1 MDEVPPRK
9 SSLSIDRAAF
19 LLLRVKKAFKKK
31 RQQRKD
37 KLTLQNVGE
46 PLGGA
51 RPISGGRTAEK
62 KARLSRSLTLPLFN
76 FPGAG
81 AFSKVQPPDNP
92 ICFKASSNNF
102 LYESKLATS
111 TTPISSS
118 PKILLTADDNTF
130 DYRRK
135 SSGGSSIFAAGSS
148 VVGPA
153 EPHIYEFDEK
163 RSSGDGSVVISI
175 TSPGMYPAI
184 PTSKSFGISSFN
196 FVNFNN
202 AANSGGSTTP
212 LFGNSLASTLAA
224 GGCGPGQGGKR
235 GSDVSVTGSGGS
247 GSGGS
252 AQMISNSTNSA
263 IYRLARIINQTTKT
277 STNCLQHTV
286 NDDSARRLSWERR
299 DKTNKPIPRSS
310 SIDSMVDAVWSEFP
324 PSVPGSARNSV
335 STQIPSNLNIFLGS
349 NRRESMLSP
358 SSNRRSKQQR
368 GISEISL
375 PELVTR
381 SLSNLEL
388 PSCRLPCP
396 NLIPRPAEVPT
407 TPEHK
412 STASSSCS
420 LSTLETQT
428 ATAGASVQSLPI
440 AIATGATSST
450 VSLTY
455 EDELSP
461 GGSGRRKTKHS
472 PLGSLLAAVTSPVL
486 SRISSASSP
495 NLSSNGSTLSSPS
508 GSRMEYLLPHQQ
520 HPPGAGVQGAGPI
533 PSQQKHQQQ
542 QQQQQSVLLPKH
554 ATARQH
560 SPKIVKKTRHLS
572 TSSADEPD
580 ACDRKAAV
588 GGGGGK
594 LPSSRHV
601 EAERNARNAQH
612 LLLRAN
618 RLTVSDNHNL
628 SNSGSG
634 NTAGAIITPPTTTNS
649 VDVLAV
655 HNAKSVSPL
664 PSYTQQQQQQ
674 QQQQQ
679 SAAAPPSYWKQ
690 KKLPTKKQHKQL
702 QAQLDK
708 LTQINIHLH
717 ALFSAVEHGHLEK
730 ARTILESTDVD
741 VNSLNSDGLTP
752 LDVAVLS
759 NNRSMTKMLLQQG
772 AIENAHSVHAAN
784 SNMGLHL
791 NNLLCDAEATVHELG
806 NFDGSQAG
814 GLAGSE
820 RTGTGTN
827 AGKTTFSN
835 IIGSSGPSVTSC
847 TGSEIDKQV
856 GLWERRVKGLRRMIL
871 GWEQTKPPD
880 VPNRIDID
888 VTGCSAV
895 SLRLYEPLEG
905 AITTKFKVQWSSRSD
920 FSNVVGERE
929 ISEWCS
935 FHGCMGAVCN
945 LNELIQGR
953 RYFFRACAGNVKGWG
968 PYKLSVPNCVVPSSW
983 RDVESRDNRFA
994 GKQRNLDELFN
1005 AVRLARPEDA
1015 SEIAL
1020 DGGQQQKRATKKKT
1034 TIKQLFSA
1042 ASKFQKN
1049 LKRGIYLACV
1059 LYHEDKLLLTN
1070 EDFVPVIEIDETF
1083 TSNLHTDFYWL
1094 MKVACTWDDVKL
1106 LRMDMERNASS
1117 AIHFRT
1123 KLLSAACQMQSALSI
1138 TDLGQLFYRPLR
1150 DVHGTVVLSC
1160 VNCIKSP
1167 KAVSV
1172 LNSRWIPLNKIHKK
1186 LALSTEES
1194 SINEILMNSI
1204 QEQINYHQVSNIRLS
1219 RGLYVGYLKMQSS
1232 VDVIQVVVPVKA
1244 PNVLPHCKIR
1254 DNPHVSAEEWELI
1267 KQHKPS
1273 TILEFRPK
1281 HQGPSEVQLHFLE
1294 MLTKAVHNLFQYM
1307 DIPVDV
1313 AVAHRL
1319 YDVEVIE
1326 LNADVSFLII
1336 CPPAESS
1343 CAVPGQKE
1351 SLLQRGDLFSM
1362 PIQAFEMIH
1371 LKTYQGSIIQ
1381 KYSRLSCI
1389 LELDTMLANHL
1400 HREAFSSS
1408 ELQKAK
1414 DRLAKLQ
1421 ELSGGLN
1428 TIWKGVRWLM
1438 DVIGY
1443 ARDRANMPELNMK
1456 QILDY
1461 KAAYFGKLPKH
1472 QHQQQGSDDQK
1483 KKGGSETQLLH
1494 PPGTAPNSF
1503 HKSSPGRG
1511 SWPGPAVENTL
1522 GHNGLLDAEHSK
1534 SEQLLKYNSARFL
1547 NVSQAG
1553 SRKNSADSNSVAT
1566 HSSYYSVT
1574 GVEPEKEFVVMPR
1587 LPPSRSEDT
1596 LNSSHLH
1603 HHLHHG
1609 HHHHHGGE
1617 GGKAIGPGGA
1627 MGGAG
1632 AGGGAGGGTGGGAG
1646 KKRPPT
1652 IYSSYSATS
1661 SPLLNVRSPF
1671 LVPMGPANA
1680 APSSPAGIL
1689 VAKVPPVAVEDI
1701 ENSKQQ
1707 PPVQQTAATSA
1718 AAGTGQQPS
1727 LTTGGAVPF
1736 KLLTKKSRDQALKA
1750 INFIEREQ
1758 QQEMEIFEETK
1769 PILTTTYLK
1778 PTLAALQ
1785 NEAKSSYQQ
1794 QPDSGA
1800 EQAPRE
1806 ATAQLPPV
1814 QPPEALTPAG
1824 SVAITVEPSVPPA
1837 TATDL
1842 EPESGASET
1851 PPGTDGAAAAP
1862 TGGAAVTN
1870 ATSIL
1875 QVYAAYE
1882 TGLPS
1887 GTSLKLR
1894 VTPKTS
1900 AREVIDLVV
1909 KQLNMAVVLKGREGP
1924 IYSSERLDNFCLVAV
1939 IGARERCLRDDFR
1952 PLQLQNP
1959 WRKGRLY
1966 VRQKHDLLAAIEHS
1980 NRDTADI

>member
-1 MDEVPPRK
+1 MENIRSANSETNVRHVLDCETFDSREPAVEPSFYRSTSERNNGLAADGCYFNAVFNDSSETFVDDEDTIGRAIATPTSGTTPATVSDPSTMVRLTVA
-9 SSLSIDRAAF
+9 SSL
-19 LLLRVKKAFKKK
+19 
-31 RQQRKD
+31 
-37 KLTLQNVGE
+37 
-46 PLGGA
+46 
-51 RPISGGRTAEK
+51 
-62 KARLSRSLTLPLFN
+62 
-76 FPGAG
+76 
-81 AFSKVQPPDNP
+81 
-92 ICFKASSNNF
+92 AS
-102 LYESKLATS
+102 
-111 TTPISSS
+111 
-118 PKILLTADDNTF
+118 
-130 DYRRK
+130 
-135 SSGGSSIFAAGSS
+135 
-148 VVGPA
+148 
-153 EPHIYEFDEK
+153 
-163 RSSGDGSVVISI
+163 DGSQPFRRSH
-175 TSPGMYPAI
+175 SMR
-184 PTSKSFGISSFN
+184 SSFN
-196 FVNFNN
+196 
-202 AANSGGSTTP
+202 SLRSLRTRLKQSTT
-212 LFGNSLASTLAA
+212 TTT
-224 GGCGPGQGGKR
+224 
-235 GSDVSVTGSGGS
+235 VSGAV
-247 GSGGS
+247 S
-252 AQMISNSTNSA
+252 AQSHARNVYCHLPTVGD
-263 IYRLARIINQTTKT
+263 LARSPAAAITKRT
-277 STNCLQHTV
+277 SSSRTV
-286 NDDSARRLSWERR
+286 NGSHFSRSTGEDMRSSLRHKLHKLKITYNELRRLQTKVLQEKHTLDESSELPETTILPENIPPKAAALLMEGFTRANVTQSSLKVHRR
-299 DKTNKPIPRSS
+299 PPEGNTTVTVTRSS
-310 SIDSMVDAVWSEFP
+310 SVRVQERPPPVRTPGQREQPAPSVKLTVVRRQQQQNQEVEP
-324 PSVPGSARNSV
+324 PSPDTPVLEVIGGKVYQPPTPVPSDDVEEVNRPADQQLPSLGQRHQQQQPTLTVTRTATIRKGSVWANNS
-335 STQIPSNLNIFLGS
+335 T
-349 NRRESMLSP
+349 
-358 SSNRRSKQQR
+358 K
-368 GISEISL
+368 ISL

-381 SLSNLEL
+381 SLSNIEL
-388 PSCRLPCP
+388 PSCRVPCP
-396 NLIPRPAEVPT
+396 SLIPRPGRTSPT
-407 TPEHK
+407 SPGRK
-412 STASSSCS
+412 STTSSSGS
-420 LSTLETQT
+420 LSTIETQT
-428 ATAGASVQSLPI
+428 VTASAQSLPI
-440 AIATGATSST
+440 TVAST

-455 EDELSP
+455 EDELSRSP
-461 GGSGRRKTKHS
+461 GGRKAKNS
-472 PLGSLLAAVTSPVL
+472 PLGSLLAAVASPVL

-495 NLSSNGSTLSSPS
+495 NLSSCSSSTS
-508 GSRMEYLLPHQQ
+508 GNRMEYLLPHQQ
-520 HPPGAGVQGAGPI
+520 HPPGAGAGSGAP
-533 PSQQKHQQQ
+533 QQ
-542 QQQQQSVLLPKH
+542 QQQQQSVILPKH
-554 ATARQH
+554 RQH
-560 SPKIVKKTRHLS
+560 SPKIIKKTRHLS
-572 TSSADEPD
+572 TSSVEEAAD
-580 ACDRKAAV
+580 ACELKGAKGRHP
-588 GGGGGK
+588 GGTG
-594 LPSSRHV
+594 ST

-612 LLLRAN
+612 LLLRSN

-628 SNSGSG
+628 SSSGGGGITTTG
-634 NTAGAIITPPTTTNS
+634 NATNS

-664 PSYTQQQQQQ
+664 PSYQQQQQQ
-674 QQQQQ
+674 PHTG
-679 SAAAPPSYWKQ
+679 AAVGPPPSYWKQ
-690 KKLPTKKQHKQL
+690 KKLPNKKQHKQL

-806 NFDGSQAG
+806 NFDGSQAAMTG
-814 GLAGSE
+814 NE
-820 RTGTGTN
+820 RTGPGA

-983 RDVESRDNRFA
+983 RDVENRDNRFA

-1186 LALSTEES
+1186 LALSTEDS

-1273 TILEFRPK
+1273 SILEFRPK
-1281 HQGPSEVQLHFLE
+1281 HQGPTEVQLHFLE
-1294 MLTKAVHNLFQYM
+1294 LLTKAVHNLFQYM
-1307 DIPVDV
+1307 DIPVEV

-1371 LKTYQGSIIQ
+1371 LKTYQSNIIQ

-1400 HREAFSSS
+1400 HREAFSTS

-1461 KAAYFGKLPKH
+1461 KSTYFGKLPK
-1472 QHQQQGSDDQK
+1472 GGDK

-1494 PPGTAPNSF
+1494 PPGTAPGTNSF

-1574 GVEPEKEFVVMPR
+1574 GVEPEKEFVGMPR

-1596 LNSSHLH
+1596 LNSSHH
-1603 HHLHHG
+1603 
-1609 HHHHHGGE
+1609 HHHHHGGGE
-1617 GGKAIGPGGA
+1617 GKMVGAGGA
-1627 MGGAG
+1627 SVAG
-1632 AGGGAGGGTGGGAG
+1632 AGG

-1671 LVPMGPANA
+1671 LVPM
-1680 APSSPAGIL
+1680 
-1689 VAKVPPVAVEDI
+1689 VPVTAQLPVEDV
-1701 ENSKQQ
+1701 ENSSKQQ
-1707 PPVQQTAATSA
+1707 
-1718 AAGTGQQPS
+1718 QQPS
-1727 LTTGGAVPF
+1727 NTASTGQTTLTTPTGAVPF
-1736 KLLTKKSRDQALKA
+1736 KLLAKKSRDQALKA

-1778 PTLAALQ
+1778 PTLTALQ
-1785 NEAKSSYQQ
+1785 NEAKTTYQPE
-1794 QPDSGA
+1794 PDSIPA
-1800 EQAPRE
+1800 STTSSATQEPLAPTS
-1806 ATAQLPPV
+1806 ASS
-1814 QPPEALTPAG
+1814 
-1824 SVAITVEPSVPPA
+1824 SVAITVEQSATSTSTTTTEQSEPAAGSTEPPA
-1837 TATDL
+1837 D
-1842 EPESGASET
+1842 G
-1851 PPGTDGAAAAP
+1851 GT
-1862 TGGAAVTN
+1862 T

-1894 VTPKTS
+1894 VTPRTS

-1924 IYSSERLDNFCLVAV
+1924 IYTPERLDNFCLVAV

>member
-1 MDEVPPRK
+1 MEDGKEWTPHNSRIVGASFNLANHEPATNERTEDG
-9 SSLSIDRAAF
+9 SF
-19 LLLRVKKAFKKK
+19 Y
-31 RQQRKD
+31 QRTSD
-37 KLTLQNVGE
+37 
-46 PLGGA
+46 
-51 RPISGGRTAEK
+51 
-62 KARLSRSLTLPLFN
+62 
-76 FPGAG
+76 
-81 AFSKVQPPDNP
+81 
-92 ICFKASSNNF
+92 SSN
-102 LYESKLATS
+102 TGI
-111 TTPISSS
+111 TTDGCYSN
-118 PKILLTADDNTF
+118 AVFND
-130 DYRRK
+130 
-135 SSGGSSIFAAGSS
+135 
-148 VVGPA
+148 
-153 EPHIYEFDEK
+153 
-163 RSSGDGSVVISI
+163 SGDTFEDEENTPLTKPPYIPLVTGIEHGHRLTVSGSCSDRFRR
-175 TSPGMYPAI
+175 SHSMR
-184 PTSKSFGISSFN
+184 SSFN
-196 FVNFNN
+196 SLRNLRTRLKQGPSPSTGSHGNVGICNKAKHSPTYHHHHLPTVGDLARPSVVVGNESTGNGRHFSRSSSDDMRRSLRNKLHKLKITYTELRRLQSKVLQEKRTPDTT
-202 AANSGGSTTP
+202 ASSLCDDDPSSGEG
-212 LFGNSLASTLAA
+212 SLASLPDHVPAKAA
-224 GGCGPGQGGKR
+224 ALLLEGFSRSGCMQSSLKVHRRPPPVPSAVECPKSLSTVHCTEAPLTVSRKQRIDNTGEPEGDTVTSCQESEAYPVSSKIENQR
-235 GSDVSVTGSGGS
+235 EQPLTVTRTATIRKGSVW
-247 GSGGS
+247 
-252 AQMISNSTNSA
+252 ANNS
-263 IYRLARIINQTTKT
+263 
-277 STNCLQHTV
+277 
-286 NDDSARRLSWERR
+286 
-299 DKTNKPIPRSS
+299 
-310 SIDSMVDAVWSEFP
+310 
-324 PSVPGSARNSV
+324 
-335 STQIPSNLNIFLGS
+335 
-349 NRRESMLSP
+349 
-358 SSNRRSKQQR
+358 SK
-368 GISEISL
+368 ISL
-375 PELVTR
+375 PDLVTR

-388 PSCRLPCP
+388 PSCRITCP
-396 NLIPRPAEVPT
+396 NIPRPGSRSNSPR
-407 TPEHK
+407 PK
-412 STASSSCS
+412 STASSTNS
-420 LSTLETQT
+420 LATIET
-428 ATAGASVQSLPI
+428 ATTATSALSLPTHGTSTSEYPSG
-440 AIATGATSST
+440 AISA

-455 EDELSP
+455 EDEIVP
-461 GGSGRRKTKHS
+461 AVGRKKGAIS
-472 PLGSLLAAVTSPVL
+472 ALLGSLPSVASALN
-486 SRISSASSP
+486 RISSASSP
-495 NLSSNGSTLSSPS
+495 NLSSSPS
-508 GSRMEYLLPHQQ
+508 SGVVTCRTGDRMEYLLPHQQ
-520 HPPGAGVQGAGPI
+520 HPPSAATSQPSVVVGSGANKLVSSSSPA
-533 PSQQKHQQQ
+533 K
-542 QQQQQSVLLPKH
+542 
-554 ATARQH
+554 RQL
-560 SPKIVKKTRHLS
+560 SPKILKKSRHLS
-572 TSSADEPD
+572 TSSSEEIDTAKSNSKSTT
-580 ACDRKAAV
+580 AITAAT
-588 GGGGGK
+588 
-594 LPSSRHV
+594 V
-601 EAERNARNAQH
+601 EAERNAKNAQH
-612 LLLRAN
+612 LVLLRSN

-628 SNSGSG
+628 SNSGG
-634 NTAGAIITPPTTTNS
+634 GGATTTS
-649 VDVLAV
+649 VDVLAG
-655 HNAKSVSPL
+655 HNAHSVSPL
-664 PSYTQQQQQQ
+664 PSVYHHHHPYHHHQHQQHQQQQQQ
-674 QQQQQ
+674 QHIN
-679 SAAAPPSYWKQ
+679 AVPPSYWKQ

-708 LTQINIHLH
+708 LTQINIHLQGMLD

-741 VNSLNSDGLTP
+741 VNSLNNDGLTP

-772 AIENAHSVHAAN
+772 AIENAHSLQAAN

-791 NNLLCDAEATVHELG
+791 NNLLCEAEATVHELG
-806 NFDGSQAG
+806 NFDSNQSG
-814 GLAGSE
+814 GGVTGNE
-820 RTGTGTN
+820 RTGGSGTN

-835 IIGSSGPSVTSC
+835 IIGSGGTSVTSC
-847 TGSEIDKQV
+847 TGNEIDKQV

-895 SLRLYEPLEG
+895 SLRMYEPLEG

-983 RDVESRDNRFA
+983 RDVEGRDNRFA
-994 GKQRNLDELFN
+994 GKQRHLDELFN

-1015 SEIAL
+1015 SEIAP
-1020 DGGQQQKRATKKKT
+1020 DGAGQQQKRATKKKT

-1186 LALSTEES
+1186 LTLSSEDS

-1204 QEQINYHQVSNIRLS
+1204 QEQINYHQVSNIRLP

-1254 DNPHVSAEEWELI
+1254 DNPHISAEEWELI

-1273 TILEFRPK
+1273 SILEFRPK
-1281 HQGPSEVQLHFLE
+1281 HQGPTEVQLHFLE
-1294 MLTKAVHNLFQYM
+1294 LLTKAVHNLFQYM
-1307 DIPVDV
+1307 DIPTEV
-1313 AVAHRL
+1313 AIAHRL
-1319 YDVEVIE
+1319 YDIEVIE
-1326 LNADVSFLII
+1326 LNGDVSFLII

-1371 LKTYQGSIIQ
+1371 LKTYQSSIIQ

-1428 TIWKGVRWLM
+1428 SIWKGVRWLM

-1461 KAAYFGKLPKH
+1461 KSTYFGKLPRM
-1472 QHQQQGSDDQK
+1472 GEK

-1494 PPGTAPNSF
+1494 PGPVGGGVNSF

-1511 SWPGPAVENTL
+1511 SWPGPAVESSL

-1534 SEQLLKYNSARFL
+1534 SEQLLKYTSARFL
-1547 NVSQAG
+1547 NVSQAN
-1553 SRKNSADSNSVAT
+1553 SRKNSADSNSGAT
-1566 HSSYYSVT
+1566 NSSYYSVM
-1574 GVEPEKEFVVMPR
+1574 GVEPEKEFVVPR

-1596 LNSSHLH
+1596 LNSSHC
-1603 HHLHHG
+1603 G
-1609 HHHHHGGE
+1609 TDGPGKMMVHGG
-1617 GGKAIGPGGA
+1617 GNV
-1627 MGGAG
+1627 GAG
-1632 AGGGAGGGTGGGAG
+1632 APGGG

-1671 LVPMGPANA
+1671 LVPMGP
-1680 APSSPAGIL
+1680 PAMTQ
-1689 VAKVPPVAVEDI
+1689 PPVAISKPLE
-1701 ENSKQQ
+1701 ENEENVTTK
-1707 PPVQQTAATSA
+1707 VQTPHGLGA
-1718 AAGTGQQPS
+1718 
-1727 LTTGGAVPF
+1727 TGGPATAPL
-1736 KLLTKKSRDQALKA
+1736 KLFAKKSRDQALKA

-1758 QQEMEIFEETK
+1758 QQEMENFEETK

-1785 NEAKSSYQQ
+1785 NEAKGYSPQTPLDVVIEPAAPVTTNTPPSATSAPSS
-1794 QPDSGA
+1794 
-1800 EQAPRE
+1800 
-1806 ATAQLPPV
+1806 T
-1814 QPPEALTPAG
+1814 ALTVNESPAKGGHSDTPG
-1824 SVAITVEPSVPPA
+1824 SAE
-1837 TATDL
+1837 TA
-1842 EPESGASET
+1842 AAAA
-1851 PPGTDGAAAAP
+1851 GAAAVAQSS
-1862 TGGAAVTN
+1862 TTTTSSTAQSQSTDETAVAAGIVAT

-1909 KQLNMAVVLKGREGP
+1909 KQLNMAVVLKGRDGP
-1924 IYSSERLDNFCLVAV
+1924 IYTPDRLDNFCLVAV

>member
-368 GISEISL
+368 GIS
-375 PELVTR
+375 
-381 SLSNLEL
+381 
-388 PSCRLPCP
+388 
-396 NLIPRPAEVPT
+396 
-407 TPEHK
+407 
-412 STASSSCS
+412 
-420 LSTLETQT
+420 
-428 ATAGASVQSLPI
+428 
-440 AIATGATSST
+440 
-450 VSLTY
+450 
-455 EDELSP
+455 
-461 GGSGRRKTKHS
+461 
-472 PLGSLLAAVTSPVL
+472 
-486 SRISSASSP
+486 
-495 NLSSNGSTLSSPS
+495 
-508 GSRMEYLLPHQQ
+508 
-520 HPPGAGVQGAGPI
+520 
-533 PSQQKHQQQ
+533 
-542 QQQQQSVLLPKH
+542 
-554 ATARQH
+554 
-560 SPKIVKKTRHLS
+560 
-572 TSSADEPD
+572 
-580 ACDRKAAV
+580 
-588 GGGGGK
+588 
-594 LPSSRHV
+594 
-601 EAERNARNAQH
+601 
-612 LLLRAN
+612 
-618 RLTVSDNHNL
+618 
-628 SNSGSG
+628 
-634 NTAGAIITPPTTTNS
+634 
-649 VDVLAV
+649 
-655 HNAKSVSPL
+655 
-664 PSYTQQQQQQ
+664 
-674 QQQQQ
+674 
-679 SAAAPPSYWKQ
+679 
-690 KKLPTKKQHKQL
+690 
-702 QAQLDK
+702 
-708 LTQINIHLH
+708 

-1313 AVAHRL
+1313 AIAHRL

-1472 QHQQQGSDDQK
+1472 QHQQQASDDQK

-1609 HHHHHGGE
+1609 HHHGGE
-1617 GGKAIGPGGA
+1617 GGKAIGPSGA

-1632 AGGGAGGGTGGGAG
+1632 GAGGGAG

-1680 APSSPAGIL
+1680 APSSPAGVL

-1800 EQAPRE
+1800 EQTPRE
-1806 ATAQLPPV
+1806 ATAQLSPV
-1814 QPPEALTPAG
+1814 QAPETLTPAG

-1842 EPESGASET
+1842 EPESGASEA

-1862 TGGAAVTN
+1862 TGGATVTN

>member
-1 MDEVPPRK
+1 M
-9 SSLSIDRAAF
+9 S
-19 LLLRVKKAFKKK
+19 
-31 RQQRKD
+31 
-37 KLTLQNVGE
+37 
-46 PLGGA
+46 
-51 RPISGGRTAEK
+51 
-62 KARLSRSLTLPLFN
+62 
-76 FPGAG
+76 
-81 AFSKVQPPDNP
+81 
-92 ICFKASSNNF
+92 
-102 LYESKLATS
+102 
-111 TTPISSS
+111 
-118 PKILLTADDNTF
+118 
-130 DYRRK
+130 
-135 SSGGSSIFAAGSS
+135 
-148 VVGPA
+148 
-153 EPHIYEFDEK
+153 H
-163 RSSGDGSVVISI
+163 
-175 TSPGMYPAI
+175 
-184 PTSKSFGISSFN
+184 
-196 FVNFNN
+196 
-202 AANSGGSTTP
+202 
-212 LFGNSLASTLAA
+212 
-224 GGCGPGQGGKR
+224 
-235 GSDVSVTGSGGS
+235 
-247 GSGGS
+247 
-252 AQMISNSTNSA
+252 
-263 IYRLARIINQTTKT
+263 
-277 STNCLQHTV
+277 
-286 NDDSARRLSWERR
+286 
-299 DKTNKPIPRSS
+299 
-310 SIDSMVDAVWSEFP
+310 
-324 PSVPGSARNSV
+324 
-335 STQIPSNLNIFLGS
+335 
-349 NRRESMLSP
+349 RREQ
-358 SSNRRSKQQR
+358 N
-368 GISEISL
+368 EISL

-396 NLIPRPAEVPT
+396 NLLPRPAEVPT

-420 LSTLETQT
+420 LSTIETQT
-428 ATAGASVQSLPI
+428 VTASVQSLPI
-440 AIATGATSST
+440 AIATTATSST

-455 EDELSP
+455 EDELSRSP
-461 GGSGRRKTKHS
+461 GRRQAKHS

-486 SRISSASSP
+486 SRISSSSSP
-495 NLSSNGSTLSSPS
+495 NLSSCTSGTSPS
-508 GSRMEYLLPHQQ
+508 TITAGSRMEYLLPHQQ
-520 HPPGAGVQGAGPI
+520 HPPGAGAD
-533 PSQQKHQQQ
+533 PSQQPA
-542 QQQQQSVLLPKH
+542 VILPKH

-572 TSSADEPD
+572 TSSVEESDGA
-580 ACDRKAAV
+580 
-588 GGGGGK
+588 K
-594 LPSSRHV
+594 LPPNRHV
-601 EAERNARNAQH
+601 GIAEAERNARNAQH
-612 LLLRAN
+612 LLLRSN

-628 SNSGSG
+628 SNSGANKGLGTPIIS
-634 NTAGAIITPPTTTNS
+634 NTGTTNS

-655 HNAKSVSPL
+655 HNAKSLSPL
-664 PSYTQQQQQQ
+664 PSHQHKEL
-674 QQQQQ
+674 QQ
-679 SAAAPPSYWKQ
+679 SVTAVTVAGAAAAPPPPSYWKQ

-741 VNSLNSDGLTP
+741 VNSLNSDGLSP

-772 AIENAHSVHAAN
+772 AVENAHSVHAAN

-814 GLAGSE
+814 MAGNE
-820 RTGTGTN
+820 RTGSGAGN

-983 RDVESRDNRFA
+983 RDVEGRDNRFA

-1020 DGGQQQKRATKKKT
+1020 DGGGQPQKRATKKKT

-1281 HQGPSEVQLHFLE
+1281 HQGPTEVQLQFLE

-1371 LKTYQGSIIQ
+1371 LKTYQSSIIQ

-1461 KAAYFGKLPKH
+1461 KTTYFGKLPK
-1472 QHQQQGSDDQK
+1472 QGSAGDK

-1494 PPGTAPNSF
+1494 PPGTAPGANSF

-1534 SEQLLKYNSARFL
+1534 SEQLLKYTSARFL

-1596 LNSSHLH
+1596 LNSSH
-1603 HHLHHG
+1603 
-1609 HHHHHGGE
+1609 HHHGGE
-1617 GGKAIGPGGA
+1617 GGKMIGPGGTT
-1627 MGGAG
+1627 GGAG
-1632 AGGGAGGGTGGGAG
+1632 VGGGS

-1671 LVPMGPANA
+1671 LVPMVPTTGSTGGNLAK
-1680 APSSPAGIL
+1680 
-1689 VAKVPPVAVEDI
+1689 KVPITVEDI
-1701 ENSKQQ
+1701 ENSGK
-1707 PPVQQTAATSA
+1707 PAVVQQSSETASP
-1718 AAGTGQQPS
+1718 GQQPS
-1727 LTTGGAVPF
+1727 LTTGGSVVAPVPF

-1785 NEAKSSYQQ
+1785 NEAKSYHQSDGTE
-1794 QPDSGA
+1794 PSI
-1800 EQAPRE
+1800 PRE
-1806 ATAQLPPV
+1806 AIPV
-1814 QPPEALTPAG
+1814 SAPEPLTPS
-1824 SVAITVEPSVPPA
+1824 SVAITVEQSVVPSSHIEPD
-1837 TATDL
+1837 TST
-1842 EPESGASET
+1842 PESSTTE
-1851 PPGTDGAAAAP
+1851 AAA
-1862 TGGAAVTN
+1862 TGANSVTATN

-1924 IYSSERLDNFCLVAV
+1924 IYTSERLDNFCLVAV

>member
-1 MDEVPPRK
+1 MIAIEGTSFGHSPH
-9 SSLSIDRAAF
+9 
-19 LLLRVKKAFKKK
+19 
-31 RQQRKD
+31 
-37 KLTLQNVGE
+37 LQDMVCGVGDACVQTAINYSCGE
-46 PLGGA
+46 PLD
-51 RPISGGRTAEK
+51 R
-62 KARLSRSLTLPLFN
+62 
-76 FPGAG
+76 
-81 AFSKVQPPDNP
+81 
-92 ICFKASSNNF
+92 
-102 LYESKLATS
+102 
-111 TTPISSS
+111 
-118 PKILLTADDNTF
+118 
-130 DYRRK
+130 
-135 SSGGSSIFAAGSS
+135 
-148 VVGPA
+148 
-153 EPHIYEFDEK
+153 
-163 RSSGDGSVVISI
+163 
-175 TSPGMYPAI
+175 M
-184 PTSKSFGISSFN
+184 
-196 FVNFNN
+196 
-202 AANSGGSTTP
+202 
-212 LFGNSLASTLAA
+212 
-224 GGCGPGQGGKR
+224 
-235 GSDVSVTGSGGS
+235 
-247 GSGGS
+247 
-252 AQMISNSTNSA
+252 
-263 IYRLARIINQTTKT
+263 
-277 STNCLQHTV
+277 
-286 NDDSARRLSWERR
+286 
-299 DKTNKPIPRSS
+299 
-310 SIDSMVDAVWSEFP
+310 
-324 PSVPGSARNSV
+324 
-335 STQIPSNLNIFLGS
+335 LG
-349 NRRESMLSP
+349 
-358 SSNRRSKQQR
+358 
-368 GISEISL
+368 
-375 PELVTR
+375 T
-381 SLSNLEL
+381 
-388 PSCRLPCP
+388 
-396 NLIPRPAEVPT
+396 
-407 TPEHK
+407 
-412 STASSSCS
+412 
-420 LSTLETQT
+420 
-428 ATAGASVQSLPI
+428 
-440 AIATGATSST
+440 
-450 VSLTY
+450 
-455 EDELSP
+455 
-461 GGSGRRKTKHS
+461 
-472 PLGSLLAAVTSPVL
+472 
-486 SRISSASSP
+486 
-495 NLSSNGSTLSSPS
+495 
-508 GSRMEYLLPHQQ
+508 
-520 HPPGAGVQGAGPI
+520 
-533 PSQQKHQQQ
+533 
-542 QQQQQSVLLPKH
+542 
-554 ATARQH
+554 
-560 SPKIVKKTRHLS
+560 
-572 TSSADEPD
+572 
-580 ACDRKAAV
+580 
-588 GGGGGK
+588 
-594 LPSSRHV
+594 
-601 EAERNARNAQH
+601 
-612 LLLRAN
+612 
-618 RLTVSDNHNL
+618 
-628 SNSGSG
+628 
-634 NTAGAIITPPTTTNS
+634 
-649 VDVLAV
+649 
-655 HNAKSVSPL
+655 
-664 PSYTQQQQQQ
+664 
-674 QQQQQ
+674 
-679 SAAAPPSYWKQ
+679 
-690 KKLPTKKQHKQL
+690 
-702 QAQLDK
+702 
-708 LTQINIHLH
+708 
-717 ALFSAVEHGHLEK
+717 LFSAVEHGHLEK

-814 GLAGSE
+814 GMAGNE
-820 RTGTGTN
+820 RTGSGPN

-983 RDVESRDNRFA
+983 RDVEGRDNRFA

-1138 TDLGQLFYRPLR
+1138 IDLGQLFYRPLR

-1219 RGLYVGYLKMQSS
+1219 KGLYVGYLKMQSS

-1254 DNPHVSAEEWELI
+1254 DNPHISAEEWELI

-1281 HQGPSEVQLHFLE
+1281 HQGPTEVQLHFLE

-1319 YDVEVIE
+1319 YDIEVIE

-1371 LKTYQGSIIQ
+1371 LKTYQSSIIQ

-1461 KAAYFGKLPKH
+1461 KTTYFGKLPK
-1472 QHQQQGSDDQK
+1472 QSSDDK
-1483 KKGGSETQLLH
+1483 KKGGSESQLLH

-1511 SWPGPAVENTL
+1511 SWPGPAIENTL

-1534 SEQLLKYNSARFL
+1534 SEQLLKYNSSRFL
-1547 NVSQAG
+1547 NVSQVG
-1553 SRKNSADSNSVAT
+1553 SRKNSADSNSGAT

-1574 GVEPEKEFVVMPR
+1574 GVEPQKEFVVIPR

-1596 LNSSHLH
+1596 LNSSH
-1603 HHLHHG
+1603 

-1617 GGKAIGPGGA
+1617 GGKMIGPGGVV
-1627 MGGAG
+1627 GAG
-1632 AGGGAGGGTGGGAG
+1632 VAGTGG

-1671 LVPMGPANA
+1671 LVPMVPTTTG
-1680 APSSPAGIL
+1680 SPAGNL
-1689 VAKVPPVAVEDI
+1689 VTKVPIAVEDI
-1701 ENSKQQ
+1701 ENSNKT
-1707 PPVQQTAATSA
+1707 VQQTNAP
-1718 AAGTGQQPS
+1718 GTGQQPS
-1727 LTTGGAVPF
+1727 LTTGGGVVAPVPF
-1736 KLLTKKSRDQALKA
+1736 KLLAKKSRDQALKA

-1785 NEAKSSYQQ
+1785 NEAKSYQQ
-1794 QPDSGA
+1794 TDVAEQSPRETVADPAPESLAPSSGA
-1800 EQAPRE
+1800 IAVEQ
-1806 ATAQLPPV
+1806 
-1814 QPPEALTPAG
+1814 
-1824 SVAITVEPSVPPA
+1824 SVPSSTGEQVSSTPDPS
-1837 TATDL
+1837 ATDAAAAAN
-1842 EPESGASET
+1842 SGAS
-1851 PPGTDGAAAAP
+1851 
-1862 TGGAAVTN
+1862 VTN

-1924 IYSSERLDNFCLVAV
+1924 IYTSERLDNFCLVAV

>member
-1 MDEVPPRK
+1 MHE
-9 SSLSIDRAAF
+9 
-19 LLLRVKKAFKKK
+19 
-31 RQQRKD
+31 
-37 KLTLQNVGE
+37 
-46 PLGGA
+46 
-51 RPISGGRTAEK
+51 
-62 KARLSRSLTLPLFN
+62 
-76 FPGAG
+76 GAG
-81 AFSKVQPPDNP
+81 
-92 ICFKASSNNF
+92 C
-102 LYESKLATS
+102 
-111 TTPISSS
+111 
-118 PKILLTADDNTF
+118 
-130 DYRRK
+130 
-135 SSGGSSIFAAGSS
+135 IF
-148 VVGPA
+148 
-153 EPHIYEFDEK
+153 
-163 RSSGDGSVVISI
+163 
-175 TSPGMYPAI
+175 
-184 PTSKSFGISSFN
+184 
-196 FVNFNN
+196 
-202 AANSGGSTTP
+202 
-212 LFGNSLASTLAA
+212 
-224 GGCGPGQGGKR
+224 
-235 GSDVSVTGSGGS
+235 
-247 GSGGS
+247 
-252 AQMISNSTNSA
+252 
-263 IYRLARIINQTTKT
+263 
-277 STNCLQHTV
+277 
-286 NDDSARRLSWERR
+286 
-299 DKTNKPIPRSS
+299 
-310 SIDSMVDAVWSEFP
+310 
-324 PSVPGSARNSV
+324 
-335 STQIPSNLNIFLGS
+335 
-349 NRRESMLSP
+349 
-358 SSNRRSKQQR
+358 
-368 GISEISL
+368 EISL

-388 PSCRLPCP
+388 PSCRVPCP
-396 NLIPRPAEVPT
+396 SIIPRPAEATSSPG
-407 TPEHK
+407 HK
-412 STASSSCS
+412 SAASSSCS
-420 LSTLETQT
+420 LSTIETQAVT
-428 ATAGASVQSLPI
+428 ASVQSLPI
-440 AIATGATSST
+440 TIATTTST

-455 EDELSP
+455 EDELSRSP
-461 GGSGRRKTKHS
+461 GRRKPKNS

-486 SRISSASSP
+486 NRISSASSP
-495 NLSSNGSTLSSPS
+495 NLSSCSSSAS

-520 HPPGAGVQGAGPI
+520 HPPGAGAGAG
-533 PSQQKHQQQ
+533 SATS
-542 QQQQQSVLLPKH
+542 QQSVILPKQH
-554 ATARQH
+554 RQH
-560 SPKIVKKTRHLS
+560 SPKIIKKTRHLS
-572 TSSADEPD
+572 TSSVEEPD
-580 ACDRKAAV
+580 SSDQK
-588 GGGGGK
+588 GGK
-594 LPSSRHV
+594 SRHAASNGNA

-612 LLLRAN
+612 LLLRSN

-628 SNSGSG
+628 SN
-634 NTAGAIITPPTTTNS
+634 T
-649 VDVLAV
+649 
-655 HNAKSVSPL
+655 
-664 PSYTQQQQQQ
+664 
-674 QQQQQ
+674 
-679 SAAAPPSYWKQ
+679 
-690 KKLPTKKQHKQL
+690 
-702 QAQLDK
+702 
-708 LTQINIHLH
+708 
-717 ALFSAVEHGHLEK
+717 LFSAVEHGHLEK

-772 AIENAHSVHAAN
+772 ALENAHSVHASN

-791 NNLLCDAEATVHELG
+791 NNLLCDAEATIHELG
-806 NFDGSQAG
+806 NFDGNQPGMTSND
-814 GLAGSE
+814 
-820 RTGTGTN
+820 RTGSGAN

-888 VTGCSAV
+888 VTGCNAV

-983 RDVESRDNRFA
+983 RDVEGRDNRFA

-1005 AVRLARPEDA
+1005 AVRLARPDDA

-1186 LALSTEES
+1186 LALSTEDS

-1254 DNPHVSAEEWELI
+1254 DNPHISAEEWELI

-1273 TILEFRPK
+1273 SILEFRPK
-1281 HQGPSEVQLHFLE
+1281 HQGPTEVQLHFLE

-1371 LKTYQGSIIQ
+1371 LKTYQSNIIQ

-1461 KAAYFGKLPKH
+1461 KTTYFGKLPKN
-1472 QHQQQGSDDQK
+1472 GNGDK
-1483 KKGGSETQLLH
+1483 KKGGSENQLLH
-1494 PPGTAPNSF
+1494 PPGTAPGANSF

-1547 NVSQAG
+1547 NVSQSG

-1574 GVEPEKEFVVMPR
+1574 GAEPEKEFAVMPR

-1596 LNSSHLH
+1596 LNSSH
-1603 HHLHHG
+1603 
-1609 HHHHHGGE
+1609 HHGGD
-1617 GGKAIGPGGA
+1617 GKLTSS
-1627 MGGAG
+1627 
-1632 AGGGAGGGTGGGAG
+1632 GTTGVGVGS

-1671 LVPMGPANA
+1671 LVPMVPTT
-1680 APSSPAGIL
+1680 SPGNV
-1689 VAKVPPVAVEDI
+1689 VAKVSLPVEDI
-1701 ENSKQQ
+1701 ENSNKQQ
-1707 PPVQQTAATSA
+1707 TPPGA
-1718 AAGTGQQPS
+1718 GQQAS
-1727 LTTGGAVPF
+1727 LTTGAGAVPF
-1736 KLLTKKSRDQALKA
+1736 KLMAKKSRDQALKA

-1785 NEAKSSYQQ
+1785 NEAKSYQQ
-1794 QPDSGA
+1794 TEVA
-1800 EQAPRE
+1800 EPRE
-1806 ATAQLPPV
+1806 AITVPAQEP
-1814 QPPEALTPAG
+1814 LTPS
-1824 SVAITVEPSVPPA
+1824 SVAITVEPTLPPTTGETEPSISESTTEVPA
-1837 TATDL
+1837 
-1842 EPESGASET
+1842 G
-1851 PPGTDGAAAAP
+1851 GTS
-1862 TGGAAVTN
+1862 TSVTN

-1924 IYSSERLDNFCLVAV
+1924 IYTPERLDNFCLVAV

>member
-1 MDEVPPRK
+1 MEDIRSVNSETSVRHVLACEGYGSGETKNTSYHPNATTGNGPTADGCYFNAVFNDSSETYADEQDSVSSVVTTGSDSGAVNNPSTTVRLTVPSSPAVSTDGSQHFRRSHSMRSSFNSLRSLRTK
-9 SSLSIDRAAF
+9 LKHKTVASATGGGNGARTAYCHLPTVGDLARSPPASITKRSGSRTSSSLHFTRSASDDMR
-19 LLLRVKKAFKKK
+19 
-31 RQQRKD
+31 
-37 KLTLQNVGE
+37 
-46 PLGGA
+46 
-51 RPISGGRTAEK
+51 
-62 KARLSRSLTLPLFN
+62 RSLRHKLHKLKITYNELRRLQT
-76 FPGAG
+76 
-81 AFSKVQPPDNP
+81 KVLQD
-92 ICFKASSNNF
+92 KR
-102 LYESKLATS
+102 
-111 TTPISSS
+111 
-118 PKILLTADDNTF
+118 TADDSSEAAECATLPENIPPKAAALLMEGFSRTNSVQSSLKVHRRPPEPNTVTLPTE
-130 DYRRK
+130 R
-135 SSGGSSIFAAGSS
+135 SS
-148 VVGPA
+148 VVHVKAASHTSCPVANATQRVETSPA
-153 EPHIYEFDEK
+153 TDQRTNLKVVRKQQKQEPEHSSTSLAVIGGKTPLREMEK
-163 RSSGDGSVVISI
+163 VTAEVEIPNRPVDQQSASAHGHPHHQQQLTVARTATIRKGSVW
-175 TSPGMYPAI
+175 A
-184 PTSKSFGISSFN
+184 
-196 FVNFNN
+196 NN
-202 AANSGGSTTP
+202 
-212 LFGNSLASTLAA
+212 
-224 GGCGPGQGGKR
+224 
-235 GSDVSVTGSGGS
+235 
-247 GSGGS
+247 
-252 AQMISNSTNSA
+252 
-263 IYRLARIINQTTKT
+263 TTK
-277 STNCLQHTV
+277 
-286 NDDSARRLSWERR
+286 
-299 DKTNKPIPRSS
+299 
-310 SIDSMVDAVWSEFP
+310 
-324 PSVPGSARNSV
+324 
-335 STQIPSNLNIFLGS
+335 
-349 NRRESMLSP
+349 
-358 SSNRRSKQQR
+358 
-368 GISEISL
+368 ISL

-388 PSCRLPCP
+388 PSCRVPCP
-396 NLIPRPAEVPT
+396 SIIPRPAEASTSPG
-407 TPEHK
+407 HK
-412 STASSSCS
+412 SAASSSCS
-420 LSTLETQT
+420 LSTIETQT
-428 ATAGASVQSLPI
+428 VTASVQSLPI
-440 AIATGATSST
+440 TIATTTST

-455 EDELSP
+455 EDELSRSP
-461 GGSGRRKTKHS
+461 GRRKPKNS
-472 PLGSLLAAVTSPVL
+472 PFGSLLAAVTSPVL
-486 SRISSASSP
+486 NRISSASSP
-495 NLSSNGSTLSSPS
+495 NLSSCSSSAS

-520 HPPGAGVQGAGPI
+520 HPPGAGAG
-533 PSQQKHQQQ
+533 SAAS
-542 QQQQQSVLLPKH
+542 QQSVILPKH
-554 ATARQH
+554 RQH
-560 SPKIVKKTRHLS
+560 SPKIIKKTRHLS
-572 TSSADEPD
+572 TSSVEETDAGEP
-580 ACDRKAAV
+580 KS
-588 GGGGGK
+588 GK
-594 LPSSRHV
+594 SRHAASNANA

-612 LLLRAN
+612 LLLRSN

-628 SNSGSG
+628 SNSGG
-634 NTAGAIITPPTTTNS
+634 NNGTTITTYSTTNS

-664 PSYTQQQQQQ
+664 PSYQQ

-679 SAAAPPSYWKQ
+679 SVAAPPSYWKQ

-772 AIENAHSVHAAN
+772 ALENAHSVHAAN

-791 NNLLCDAEATVHELG
+791 NNLLCDAEATIHELG
-806 NFDGSQAG
+806 NFDGNQPGMTSN
-814 GLAGSE
+814 E
-820 RTGTGTN
+820 RTGSGAN

-945 LNELIQGR
+945 LSELIQGR

-983 RDVESRDNRFA
+983 RDVEGRDNRFA

-1005 AVRLARPEDA
+1005 AVRLARPDDA

-1186 LALSTEES
+1186 LALSTEDS

-1254 DNPHVSAEEWELI
+1254 DNPHISAEEWELI

-1273 TILEFRPK
+1273 SILEFRPK
-1281 HQGPSEVQLHFLE
+1281 HQGPTEVQLHFLE

-1371 LKTYQGSIIQ
+1371 LKTYQSNIIQ

-1461 KAAYFGKLPKH
+1461 KTTYFGKLPKN
-1472 QHQQQGSDDQK
+1472 GDK
-1483 KKGGSETQLLH
+1483 KKGASESQLLH
-1494 PPGTAPNSF
+1494 PPGTAPGANSF

-1574 GVEPEKEFVVMPR
+1574 GVEPEKEFVVVPR

-1596 LNSSHLH
+1596 LNSSH
-1603 HHLHHG
+1603 
-1609 HHHHHGGE
+1609 HHGGE
-1617 GGKAIGPGGA
+1617 GKHASSGGTVG
-1627 MGGAG
+1627 MGAG
-1632 AGGGAGGGTGGGAG
+1632 S

-1671 LVPMGPANA
+1671 LVPMVPTT
-1680 APSSPAGIL
+1680 SPGNL
-1689 VAKVPPVAVEDI
+1689 VTKVSLPVEDI
-1701 ENSKQQ
+1701 ENSSKQ
-1707 PPVQQTAATSA
+1707 PTTTGAAQQA
-1718 AAGTGQQPS
+1718 S
-1727 LTTGGAVPF
+1727 LTTAAGAVPF
-1736 KLLTKKSRDQALKA
+1736 KLLAKKSRDQALKA

-1785 NEAKSSYQQ
+1785 NEAKSYQQ
-1794 QPDSGA
+1794 QDA
-1800 EQAPRE
+1800 TEPRE
-1806 ATAQLPPV
+1806 ATTVPA
-1814 QPPEALTPAG
+1814 PEPLTPN
-1824 SVAITVEPSVPPA
+1824 SVAITVEPTLPSS
-1837 TATDL
+1837 T
-1842 EPESGASET
+1842 GET
-1851 PPGTDGAAAAP
+1851 PEPSVSEPTTEGA
-1862 TGGAAVTN
+1862 TGGTSTTVSN

-1924 IYSSERLDNFCLVAV
+1924 IYTPERLDNFCLVAV

-1980 NRDTADI
+1980 NRDMADI

>member
-1 MDEVPPRK
+1 MCK
-9 SSLSIDRAAF
+9 IWQSFFAF
-19 LLLRVKKAFKKK
+19 EL
-31 RQQRKD
+31 
-37 KLTLQNVGE
+37 
-46 PLGGA
+46 
-51 RPISGGRTAEK
+51 
-62 KARLSRSLTLPLFN
+62 
-76 FPGAG
+76 
-81 AFSKVQPPDNP
+81 
-92 ICFKASSNNF
+92 
-102 LYESKLATS
+102 
-111 TTPISSS
+111 
-118 PKILLTADDNTF
+118 
-130 DYRRK
+130 
-135 SSGGSSIFAAGSS
+135 
-148 VVGPA
+148 
-153 EPHIYEFDEK
+153 
-163 RSSGDGSVVISI
+163 
-175 TSPGMYPAI
+175 
-184 PTSKSFGISSFN
+184 
-196 FVNFNN
+196 
-202 AANSGGSTTP
+202 
-212 LFGNSLASTLAA
+212 
-224 GGCGPGQGGKR
+224 
-235 GSDVSVTGSGGS
+235 
-247 GSGGS
+247 
-252 AQMISNSTNSA
+252 
-263 IYRLARIINQTTKT
+263 
-277 STNCLQHTV
+277 
-286 NDDSARRLSWERR
+286 
-299 DKTNKPIPRSS
+299 
-310 SIDSMVDAVWSEFP
+310 
-324 PSVPGSARNSV
+324 
-335 STQIPSNLNIFLGS
+335 
-349 NRRESMLSP
+349 
-358 SSNRRSKQQR
+358 
-368 GISEISL
+368 SL
-375 PELVTR
+375 PDLVTR

-388 PSCRLPCP
+388 PSCRITCP
-396 NLIPRPAEVPT
+396 STPRPGSRSNSPR
-407 TPEHK
+407 PK
-412 STASSSCS
+412 STASSTNS
-420 LSTLETQT
+420 LATIET
-428 ATAGASVQSLPI
+428 ATTATSALSLP
-440 AIATGATSST
+440 THGTLTSEYPSGATSA

-455 EDELSP
+455 EDEIVP
-461 GGSGRRKTKHS
+461 AVGRKKGAIS
-472 PLGSLLAAVTSPVL
+472 ALLGSLPSVASALN
-486 SRISSASSP
+486 RISSASSP
-495 NLSSNGSTLSSPS
+495 NLSSSSSS
-508 GSRMEYLLPHQQ
+508 GVVTSRTGDKMEYLLPHQQ
-520 HPPGAGVQGAGPI
+520 HPPSAATSQPSVVVGGAGTNKLVSSSSPA
-533 PSQQKHQQQ
+533 K
-542 QQQQQSVLLPKH
+542 
-554 ATARQH
+554 RQL
-560 SPKIVKKTRHLS
+560 SPKILKKSRHLS
-572 TSSADEPD
+572 TSSAEEIET
-580 ACDRKAAV
+580 AKSNSKSTTAITSGTA
-588 GGGGGK
+588 
-594 LPSSRHV
+594 
-601 EAERNARNAQH
+601 EAERNAKNAQH
-612 LLLRAN
+612 LVLLRSN

-628 SNSGSG
+628 SSSGG
-634 NTAGAIITPPTTTNS
+634 GTTT
-649 VDVLAV
+649 VDVLAS
-655 HNAKSVSPL
+655 HNAHSVSPL
-664 PSYTQQQQQQ
+664 PSVYHHHHPYHQHQHPQHQQHQHIN
-674 QQQQQ
+674 
-679 SAAAPPSYWKQ
+679 AVPPSYWKQ

-708 LTQINIHLH
+708 LTQINIHLQGMLD

-741 VNSLNSDGLTP
+741 VNSLNNDGLTP

-772 AIENAHSVHAAN
+772 AIENAHSLQAAN

-791 NNLLCDAEATVHELG
+791 NNLLCEAEATVHELG
-806 NFDGSQAG
+806 NFDSNQSSGGGAG
-814 GLAGSE
+814 NE
-820 RTGTGTN
+820 RTGGSGTN

-835 IIGSSGPSVTSC
+835 IIGSGGTSVTSC
-847 TGSEIDKQV
+847 TGNEIDKQV

-895 SLRLYEPLEG
+895 SLRMYEPLEG

-983 RDVESRDNRFA
+983 GDVEGRDNRFA
-994 GKQRNLDELFN
+994 GKQRHLDELFN

-1015 SEIAL
+1015 SEIAP
-1020 DGGQQQKRATKKKT
+1020 DGAGQQQKRATKKKT

-1186 LALSTEES
+1186 LTLSSEDS

-1204 QEQINYHQVSNIRLS
+1204 QEQINYHQVSNIRLP

-1254 DNPHVSAEEWELI
+1254 DNPHISAEEWELI

-1273 TILEFRPK
+1273 SILEFRPK
-1281 HQGPSEVQLHFLE
+1281 HQGPTEVQLHFLE
-1294 MLTKAVHNLFQYM
+1294 LLTKAVHNLFQYM
-1307 DIPVDV
+1307 DIPTEV
-1313 AVAHRL
+1313 AIAHRL
-1319 YDVEVIE
+1319 YDIEVIE
-1326 LNADVSFLII
+1326 LNGDVSFLII

-1371 LKTYQGSIIQ
+1371 LKTYQTSIIQ

-1428 TIWKGVRWLM
+1428 SIWKGVRWLM

-1461 KAAYFGKLPKH
+1461 KSTYFGKLPRM
-1472 QHQQQGSDDQK
+1472 GEK

-1494 PPGTAPNSF
+1494 PGPVGGGVNSF

-1511 SWPGPAVENTL
+1511 SWPGPAVESTL

-1534 SEQLLKYNSARFL
+1534 SEQLLKYTSARFL
-1547 NVSQAG
+1547 NVSQAN
-1553 SRKNSADSNSVAT
+1553 SRKNSADSNSGAT
-1566 HSSYYSVT
+1566 NSSYYSVM
-1574 GVEPEKEFVVMPR
+1574 GVEPEKEFVVPR

-1596 LNSSHLH
+1596 LNSSHC
-1603 HHLHHG
+1603 G
-1609 HHHHHGGE
+1609 TDGPGKTMVHGGN
-1617 GGKAIGPGGA
+1617 
-1627 MGGAG
+1627 
-1632 AGGGAGGGTGGGAG
+1632 AGGGGQGGG

-1671 LVPMGPANA
+1671 LVPMGPAT
-1680 APSSPAGIL
+1680 SQ
-1689 VAKVPPVAVEDI
+1689 PPVAISKPLE
-1701 ENSKQQ
+1701 ENEENVTSKA
-1707 PPVQQTAATSA
+1707 QTHVLGA
-1718 AAGTGQQPS
+1718 
-1727 LTTGGAVPF
+1727 TGGPGVPL
-1736 KLLTKKSRDQALKA
+1736 KLFAKKSRDQALKA

-1758 QQEMEIFEETK
+1758 QQEMENFEETK

-1785 NEAKSSYQQ
+1785 NEAKGYSPQTPLDVVIEPAAPVTGNTPPSITTATTLTLNESPTKVSS
-1794 QPDSGA
+1794 DTLSSGESA
-1800 EQAPRE
+1800 TTAAATVAQSSTTTTSSSS
-1806 ATAQLPPV
+1806 TAQSSADETAV
-1814 QPPEALTPAG
+1814 AAG
-1824 SVAITVEPSVPPA
+1824 IVAT
-1837 TATDL
+1837 
-1842 EPESGASET
+1842 
-1851 PPGTDGAAAAP
+1851 
-1862 TGGAAVTN
+1862 

-1909 KQLNMAVVLKGREGP
+1909 KQLNMAVVLKGRDGP
-1924 IYSSERLDNFCLVAV
+1924 IYTPDRLDNFCLVAV

>member
-1 MDEVPPRK
+1 M
-9 SSLSIDRAAF
+9 
-19 LLLRVKKAFKKK
+19 
-31 RQQRKD
+31 
-37 KLTLQNVGE
+37 
-46 PLGGA
+46 
-51 RPISGGRTAEK
+51 
-62 KARLSRSLTLPLFN
+62 
-76 FPGAG
+76 
-81 AFSKVQPPDNP
+81 
-92 ICFKASSNNF
+92 C
-102 LYESKLATS
+102 
-111 TTPISSS
+111 
-118 PKILLTADDNTF
+118 KI
-130 DYRRK
+130 
-135 SSGGSSIFAAGSS
+135 
-148 VVGPA
+148 
-153 EPHIYEFDEK
+153 
-163 RSSGDGSVVISI
+163 
-175 TSPGMYPAI
+175 
-184 PTSKSFGISSFN
+184 
-196 FVNFNN
+196 
-202 AANSGGSTTP
+202 
-212 LFGNSLASTLAA
+212 
-224 GGCGPGQGGKR
+224 
-235 GSDVSVTGSGGS
+235 
-247 GSGGS
+247 
-252 AQMISNSTNSA
+252 
-263 IYRLARIINQTTKT
+263 
-277 STNCLQHTV
+277 
-286 NDDSARRLSWERR
+286 
-299 DKTNKPIPRSS
+299 
-310 SIDSMVDAVWSEFP
+310 
-324 PSVPGSARNSV
+324 
-335 STQIPSNLNIFLGS
+335 
-349 NRRESMLSP
+349 
-358 SSNRRSKQQR
+358 RRSFFFF
-368 GISEISL
+368 EISL

-388 PSCRLPCP
+388 PSCRVPCP
-396 NLIPRPAEVPT
+396 SIIPRPADQPST
-407 TPEHK
+407 SSGHK
-412 STASSSCS
+412 SAASSSCS
-420 LSTLETQT
+420 LSTIETQT
-428 ATAGASVQSLPI
+428 GNTSVQSLPI
-440 AIATGATSST
+440 TIATTTST

-455 EDELSP
+455 EDELSRSP
-461 GGSGRRKTKHS
+461 GRRKPKNS

-486 SRISSASSP
+486 NRISSASSP
-495 NLSSNGSTLSSPS
+495 NLSSCSSSAS
-508 GSRMEYLLPHQQ
+508 GNRMEYLLPHQQ
-520 HPPGAGVQGAGPI
+520 HPPGAGAG
-533 PSQQKHQQQ
+533 SAAS
-542 QQQQQSVLLPKH
+542 QQSVILPKH
-554 ATARQH
+554 RQH
-560 SPKIVKKTRHLS
+560 SPKIIKKTRHLS
-572 TSSADEPD
+572 TSSVEETDTGDHP
-580 ACDRKAAV
+580 KS
-588 GGGGGK
+588 GK
-594 LPSSRHV
+594 SRHSANV
-601 EAERNARNAQH
+601 NAEAERNARNAQH
-612 LLLRAN
+612 LLLRSN

-628 SNSGSG
+628 SNSGG
-634 NTAGAIITPPTTTNS
+634 NNGTTITTYSTTNS

-664 PSYTQQQQQQ
+664 PSYQQQQQHQ
-674 QQQQQ
+674 HQQQQ
-679 SAAAPPSYWKQ
+679 SVAAPPSYWKQ

-772 AIENAHSVHAAN
+772 AVENAHSVHAAN

-791 NNLLCDAEATVHELG
+791 NNLLCDAEATIHELG
-806 NFDGSQAG
+806 NFDGNQPGMTSN
-814 GLAGSE
+814 E
-820 RTGTGTN
+820 RTGSGAN
-827 AGKTTFSN
+827 AGKTSFSN

-983 RDVESRDNRFA
+983 RDVEGRDNRFA

-1005 AVRLARPEDA
+1005 AVRLARPDDA

-1186 LALSTEES
+1186 LALSTEDS

-1254 DNPHVSAEEWELI
+1254 DNPHISAEEWELI

-1273 TILEFRPK
+1273 SILEFRPK
-1281 HQGPSEVQLHFLE
+1281 HQGPTEVQLHFLE

-1371 LKTYQGSIIQ
+1371 LKTYQSNIIQ

-1461 KAAYFGKLPKH
+1461 KTTYFGKLPKN
-1472 QHQQQGSDDQK
+1472 GNGDK
-1483 KKGGSETQLLH
+1483 KKGGSESQLLH
-1494 PPGTAPNSF
+1494 PPGTAPGTNSF

-1596 LNSSHLH
+1596 LNSSH
-1603 HHLHHG
+1603 
-1609 HHHHHGGE
+1609 HHGGDGKHAGS
-1617 GGKAIGPGGA
+1617 GGTSGV
-1627 MGGAG
+1627 GAG
-1632 AGGGAGGGTGGGAG
+1632 S

-1671 LVPMGPANA
+1671 LVPMVPTT
-1680 APSSPAGIL
+1680 SPGTL
-1689 VAKVPPVAVEDI
+1689 VTKVSVPVEDI
-1701 ENSKQQ
+1701 ENANKQQ
-1707 PPVQQTAATSA
+1707 TTIGA
-1718 AAGTGQQPS
+1718 GQQAS
-1727 LTTGGAVPF
+1727 LTTASGGVPF
-1736 KLLTKKSRDQALKA
+1736 KLLAKKSRDQALKA

-1785 NEAKSSYQQ
+1785 NEAKSYQQ
-1794 QPDSGA
+1794 QEVP
-1800 EQAPRE
+1800 ETRE
-1806 ATAQLPPV
+1806 AIAVPAQEP
-1814 QPPEALTPAG
+1814 LTPN
-1824 SVAITVEPSVPPA
+1824 SVAITVEQTSLPSTTSETTEPSV
-1837 TATDL
+1837 T
-1842 EPESGASET
+1842 EPTTEVAAGGSST
-1851 PPGTDGAAAAP
+1851 P
-1862 TGGAAVTN
+1862 VTN

-1924 IYSSERLDNFCLVAV
+1924 IYTPERLDNFCLVAV

-1980 NRDTADI
+1980 NRDMADI

>member
-1 MDEVPPRK
+1 MR
-9 SSLSIDRAAF
+9 
-19 LLLRVKKAFKKK
+19 
-31 RQQRKD
+31 
-37 KLTLQNVGE
+37 
-46 PLGGA
+46 
-51 RPISGGRTAEK
+51 
-62 KARLSRSLTLPLFN
+62 RSLRHKLHKLKITYNELRRLQTKVQRDKRTLDESSEGTDCGTLPENIPPKAAALLME
-76 FPGAG
+76 G
-81 AFSKVQPPDNP
+81 FS
-92 ICFKASSNNF
+92 
-102 LYESKLATS
+102 
-111 TTPISSS
+111 
-118 PKILLTADDNTF
+118 
-130 DYRRK
+130 R
-135 SSGGSSIFAAGSS
+135 
-148 VVGPA
+148 
-153 EPHIYEFDEK
+153 
-163 RSSGDGSVVISI
+163 
-175 TSPGMYPAI
+175 
-184 PTSKSFGISSFN
+184 
-196 FVNFNN
+196 
-202 AANSGGSTTP
+202 
-212 LFGNSLASTLAA
+212 
-224 GGCGPGQGGKR
+224 
-235 GSDVSVTGSGGS
+235 
-247 GSGGS
+247 
-252 AQMISNSTNSA
+252 
-263 IYRLARIINQTTKT
+263 
-277 STNCLQHTV
+277 
-286 NDDSARRLSWERR
+286 
-299 DKTNKPIPRSS
+299 TNK
-310 SIDSMVDAVWSEFP
+310 
-324 PSVPGSARNSV
+324 
-335 STQIPSNLNIFLGS
+335 
-349 NRRESMLSP
+349 
-358 SSNRRSKQQR
+358 
-368 GISEISL
+368 ISL

-388 PSCRLPCP
+388 PSCRVPCP
-396 NLIPRPAEVPT
+396 NIIPRPAEASTSPG
-407 TPEHK
+407 HK
-412 STASSSCS
+412 SAASSSCS
-420 LSTLETQT
+420 LSTIETQ
-428 ATAGASVQSLPI
+428 AGTASVQSLPI
-440 AIATGATSST
+440 TIATTTST

-455 EDELSP
+455 EDELSRSP
-461 GGSGRRKTKHS
+461 GRRKPKNS

-486 SRISSASSP
+486 NRISSASSP
-495 NLSSNGSTLSSPS
+495 NLSSCSSSAS

-520 HPPGAGVQGAGPI
+520 HPPGAGAG
-533 PSQQKHQQQ
+533 SASS
-542 QQQQQSVLLPKH
+542 QQSVILPKH
-554 ATARQH
+554 RQH
-560 SPKIVKKTRHLS
+560 SPKIIKKTRHLS
-572 TSSADEPD
+572 TSSVEETD
-580 ACDRKAAV
+580 
-588 GGGGGK
+588 GGDHQKSGK
-594 LPSSRHV
+594 SRHATSNGNA

-612 LLLRAN
+612 LLLRSN

-628 SNSGSG
+628 SNSGG
-634 NTAGAIITPPTTTNS
+634 NNGTTITTYSTTNS

-664 PSYTQQQQQQ
+664 PSYQQQQQQ
-674 QQQQQ
+674 QHQHQQQ
-679 SAAAPPSYWKQ
+679 SVAAPPSYWKQ

-772 AIENAHSVHAAN
+772 ALENAHSVHAAN

-791 NNLLCDAEATVHELG
+791 NNLLCDAEATIHELG
-806 NFDGSQAG
+806 NFDGNQPGMTST
-814 GLAGSE
+814 E
-820 RTGTGTN
+820 RTGSGAN

-983 RDVESRDNRFA
+983 RDVEGRDNRFA

-1005 AVRLARPEDA
+1005 AVRLARPDDA

-1186 LALSTEES
+1186 LALSTEDS

-1254 DNPHVSAEEWELI
+1254 DNPHISAEEWELI

-1273 TILEFRPK
+1273 SILEFRPK
-1281 HQGPSEVQLHFLE
+1281 HQGPTEVQLHFLE

-1371 LKTYQGSIIQ
+1371 LKTYQSNIIQ

-1461 KAAYFGKLPKH
+1461 KTTYFGKLPKN
-1472 QHQQQGSDDQK
+1472 GNGDK
-1483 KKGGSETQLLH
+1483 KKGGSESQLLH
-1494 PPGTAPNSF
+1494 PPGTAPGANSF

-1596 LNSSHLH
+1596 LNSSH
-1603 HHLHHG
+1603 
-1609 HHHHHGGE
+1609 HHGGDGKLTGS
-1617 GGKAIGPGGA
+1617 GGTTGV
-1627 MGGAG
+1627 GAG
-1632 AGGGAGGGTGGGAG
+1632 S

-1671 LVPMGPANA
+1671 LVPMVPTT
-1680 APSSPAGIL
+1680 SPGNL
-1689 VAKVPPVAVEDI
+1689 VTKVSLPVEDI
-1701 ENSKQQ
+1701 ENSNKQQ
-1707 PPVQQTAATSA
+1707 TP
-1718 AAGTGQQPS
+1718 TGQQPS
-1727 LTTGGAVPF
+1727 LTTGAGAVPF
-1736 KLLTKKSRDQALKA
+1736 KLLAKKSRDQALKA

-1785 NEAKSSYQQ
+1785 NEAKSYQQ
-1794 QPDSGA
+1794 PEA
-1800 EQAPRE
+1800 AMEPRE
-1806 ATAQLPPV
+1806 VITVPAQEP
-1814 QPPEALTPAG
+1814 LTPS
-1824 SVAITVEPSVPPA
+1824 SVAITVEQTVPS
-1837 TATDL
+1837 TTGET
-1842 EPESGASET
+1842 EPSISESTTEVA
-1851 PPGTDGAAAAP
+1851 
-1862 TGGAAVTN
+1862 TGGTSTNVTN

-1924 IYSSERLDNFCLVAV
+1924 IYTPERLDNFCLVAV

>member
-1 MDEVPPRK
+1 MENIRSANSETSVRHVLGCEGFDSQSEAKDTSFYQNTSARNGPTADGCYLNAVFNDSSESFVGDDEGDTVASFGTTGSDPTVGNNPSATIRLTVP
-9 SSLSIDRAAF
+9 
-19 LLLRVKKAFKKK
+19 
-31 RQQRKD
+31 
-37 KLTLQNVGE
+37 
-46 PLGGA
+46 
-51 RPISGGRTAEK
+51 
-62 KARLSRSLTLPLFN
+62 
-76 FPGAG
+76 
-81 AFSKVQPPDNP
+81 
-92 ICFKASSNNF
+92 
-102 LYESKLATS
+102 
-111 TTPISSS
+111 SS
-118 PKILLTADDNTF
+118 PMVSA
-130 DYRRK
+130 
-135 SSGGSSIFAAGSS
+135 
-148 VVGPA
+148 
-153 EPHIYEFDEK
+153 
-163 RSSGDGSVVISI
+163 DGSQPFRRSH
-175 TSPGMYPAI
+175 SMR
-184 PTSKSFGISSFN
+184 SSFN
-196 FVNFNN
+196 SLRSLRTKLKHSTNTSSTGGGTVVGAHGGRSVYCHLPTVGDLARSPSAGPGTTKRSASRNSSSSSSSSSLHFTRSTGDDMRRSLRNKLHKLKITYNELRRLQTKVLQDKR
-202 AANSGGSTTP
+202 AADDECSNGSECAVLPENIPPKAAALLMEGFTRTNSVQSSLKVHRRPPEANTAVGVIRASSVRAKDARPP
-212 LFGNSLASTLAA
+212 LPFAKADRPVESLATADQGTNLKVVRKQPKQEAERTSNLAVI
-224 GGCGPGQGGKR
+224 GGKPSQPVEPR
-235 GSDVSVTGSGGS
+235 KEQHKVMSEVEVANRPVDQQSASHGQHAQQQEPAPLTVTRTATIRKGSVW
-247 GSGGS
+247 
-252 AQMISNSTNSA
+252 ANN
-263 IYRLARIINQTTKT
+263 TTK
-277 STNCLQHTV
+277 
-286 NDDSARRLSWERR
+286 
-299 DKTNKPIPRSS
+299 
-310 SIDSMVDAVWSEFP
+310 
-324 PSVPGSARNSV
+324 
-335 STQIPSNLNIFLGS
+335 
-349 NRRESMLSP
+349 
-358 SSNRRSKQQR
+358 
-368 GISEISL
+368 ISL

-388 PSCRLPCP
+388 PSCRVPCP
-396 NLIPRPAEVPT
+396 SIVPRPSDASTSPN
-407 TPEHK
+407 HK
-412 STASSSCS
+412 SAASSSCS
-420 LSTLETQT
+420 LSTIETQT
-428 ATAGASVQSLPI
+428 VTASVQSLPI
-440 AIATGATSST
+440 TIATATTTST

-455 EDELSP
+455 EDELSRSP
-461 GGSGRRKTKHS
+461 GRRKPRNS

-495 NLSSNGSTLSSPS
+495 NLSSSCSSPSSAS

-520 HPPGAGVQGAGPI
+520 HPPGAGAGPAT
-533 PSQQKHQQQ
+533 SQQI
-542 QQQQQSVLLPKH
+542 LPKH
-554 ATARQH
+554 RQH
-560 SPKIVKKTRHLS
+560 SPKIIKKTRHLS
-572 TSSADEPD
+572 TSSVEEPD
-580 ACDRKAAV
+580 GCELK
-588 GGGGGK
+588 GGGK
-594 LPSSRHV
+594 SGRHTV
-601 EAERNARNAQH
+601 NNGNAEAE
-612 LLLRAN
+612 
-618 RLTVSDNHNL
+618 
-628 SNSGSG
+628 
-634 NTAGAIITPPTTTNS
+634 P
-649 VDVLAV
+649 
-655 HNAKSVSPL
+655 
-664 PSYTQQQQQQ
+664 
-674 QQQQQ
+674 
-679 SAAAPPSYWKQ
+679 
-690 KKLPTKKQHKQL
+690 
-702 QAQLDK
+702 
-708 LTQINIHLH
+708 
-717 ALFSAVEHGHLEK
+717 LFSAVEHGHLEK

-791 NNLLCDAEATVHELG
+791 NNLLGEAEATVHELG
-806 NFDGSQAG
+806 NFDGNQPG
-814 GLAGSE
+814 MTGND
-820 RTGTGTN
+820 RTGSGAN

-871 GWEQTKPPD
+871 GWDQTKPPD

-905 AITTKFKVQWSSRSD
+905 TITTKFKVQWSSRSD

-983 RDVESRDNRFA
+983 RDVEGRDNRFA

-1005 AVRLARPEDA
+1005 AVRLARPDDA

-1123 KLLSAACQMQSALSI
+1123 KLLSAACQMQSSLSI

-1172 LNSRWIPLNKIHKK
+1172 LNSRWIQLNKIHKK
-1186 LALSTEES
+1186 LALSTEDS

-1273 TILEFRPK
+1273 SILEFRPK
-1281 HQGPSEVQLHFLE
+1281 HQGPTEVQLHFLE
-1294 MLTKAVHNLFQYM
+1294 LLTKAVHNLFQYM

-1371 LKTYQGSIIQ
+1371 LKTYQSSIIQ

-1461 KAAYFGKLPKH
+1461 KTTYFGKLPKN
-1472 QHQQQGSDDQK
+1472 GGGDK
-1483 KKGGSETQLLH
+1483 KKGGSESQLLH
-1494 PPGTAPNSF
+1494 PPGTAPPGANSF

-1574 GVEPEKEFVVMPR
+1574 GVEPEKEFVVVPR

-1596 LNSSHLH
+1596 LNSSH
-1603 HHLHHG
+1603 HHG
-1609 HHHHHGGE
+1609 AD
-1617 GGKAIGPGGA
+1617 GKLPGGTA
-1627 MGGAG
+1627 GMGAG
-1632 AGGGAGGGTGGGAG
+1632 N

-1671 LVPMGPANA
+1671 LVPMVPTASPVSL
-1680 APSSPAGIL
+1680 AP
-1689 VAKVPPVAVEDI
+1689 KVTVPVEDI
-1701 ENSKQQ
+1701 ENSSKQQ
-1707 PPVQQTAATSA
+1707 VVGTGVGQQA
-1718 AAGTGQQPS
+1718 AAP
-1727 LTTGGAVPF
+1727 LAAVAVGGAVPF
-1736 KLLTKKSRDQALKA
+1736 KLLAKKSRDQALKA

-1785 NEAKSSYQQ
+1785 HEAKSYQQ
-1794 QPDSGA
+1794 PEVA
-1800 EQAPRE
+1800 EPRE
-1806 ATAQLPPV
+1806 GVTVPGQEAPHPPH
-1814 QPPEALTPAG
+1814 TPS
-1824 SVAITVEPSVPPA
+1824 SVAITVEQTLPVGPGEPDEPSAPEPNTE
-1837 TATDL
+1837 TAT
-1842 EPESGASET
+1842 G
-1851 PPGTDGAAAAP
+1851 GTVA
-1862 TGGAAVTN
+1862 N

-1924 IYSSERLDNFCLVAV
+1924 IYTPERLDSFCLVAV

-1966 VRQKHDLLAAIEHS
+1966 VRQKHELLAAIEHS

>member
-1 MDEVPPRK
+1 MDDVPPRK

-46 PLGGA
+46 PLGGP
-51 RPISGGRTAEK
+51 RPISGCRTVEK
-62 KARLSRSLTLPLFN
+62 KVRLSRSLTLPLFN

-81 AFSKVQPPDNP
+81 AFNKVQPPDNP

-102 LYESKLATS
+102 LYESKLGTS
-111 TTPISSS
+111 TTPVSSS

-175 TSPGMYPAI
+175 TSPGMYPPI

-212 LFGNSLASTLAA
+212 LYGNSLAGTLAA
-224 GGCGPGQGGKR
+224 AGCGPGQGGKR

-252 AQMISNSTNSA
+252 AQLISNSTNSA

-277 STNCLQHTV
+277 SSNCLQNTV

-324 PSVPGSARNSV
+324 PSAPGSARNSV

-368 GISEISL
+368 GIS
-375 PELVTR
+375 
-381 SLSNLEL
+381 
-388 PSCRLPCP
+388 
-396 NLIPRPAEVPT
+396 
-407 TPEHK
+407 
-412 STASSSCS
+412 
-420 LSTLETQT
+420 
-428 ATAGASVQSLPI
+428 
-440 AIATGATSST
+440 
-450 VSLTY
+450 
-455 EDELSP
+455 
-461 GGSGRRKTKHS
+461 
-472 PLGSLLAAVTSPVL
+472 
-486 SRISSASSP
+486 
-495 NLSSNGSTLSSPS
+495 
-508 GSRMEYLLPHQQ
+508 
-520 HPPGAGVQGAGPI
+520 
-533 PSQQKHQQQ
+533 
-542 QQQQQSVLLPKH
+542 
-554 ATARQH
+554 
-560 SPKIVKKTRHLS
+560 
-572 TSSADEPD
+572 
-580 ACDRKAAV
+580 
-588 GGGGGK
+588 
-594 LPSSRHV
+594 
-601 EAERNARNAQH
+601 
-612 LLLRAN
+612 
-618 RLTVSDNHNL
+618 
-628 SNSGSG
+628 
-634 NTAGAIITPPTTTNS
+634 
-649 VDVLAV
+649 
-655 HNAKSVSPL
+655 
-664 PSYTQQQQQQ
+664 
-674 QQQQQ
+674 
-679 SAAAPPSYWKQ
+679 
-690 KKLPTKKQHKQL
+690 
-702 QAQLDK
+702 
-708 LTQINIHLH
+708 

-772 AIENAHSVHAAN
+772 AVENAHSVHAAN

-791 NNLLCDAEATVHELG
+791 NNLLCDAEATIHELG
-806 NFDGSQAG
+806 NFDGNQPGMTSN
-814 GLAGSE
+814 E
-820 RTGTGTN
+820 RTGSGAN
-827 AGKTTFSN
+827 AGKTSFSN

-983 RDVESRDNRFA
+983 RDVEGRDNRFA

-1005 AVRLARPEDA
+1005 AVRLARPDDA

-1186 LALSTEES
+1186 LALSTEDS

-1254 DNPHVSAEEWELI
+1254 DNPHISAEEWELI

-1273 TILEFRPK
+1273 SILEFRPK
-1281 HQGPSEVQLHFLE
+1281 HQGPTEVQLHFLE

-1371 LKTYQGSIIQ
+1371 LKTYQSNIIQ

-1461 KAAYFGKLPKH
+1461 KTTYFGKLPKN
-1472 QHQQQGSDDQK
+1472 GNGDK
-1483 KKGGSETQLLH
+1483 KKGGSESQLLH
-1494 PPGTAPNSF
+1494 PPGTAPGTNSF

-1596 LNSSHLH
+1596 LNSSH
-1603 HHLHHG
+1603 
-1609 HHHHHGGE
+1609 HHGGDGKHAGS
-1617 GGKAIGPGGA
+1617 GGTSGV
-1627 MGGAG
+1627 GAG
-1632 AGGGAGGGTGGGAG
+1632 S

-1671 LVPMGPANA
+1671 LVPMVPTT
-1680 APSSPAGIL
+1680 SPGTL
-1689 VAKVPPVAVEDI
+1689 VTKVSVPVEDI
-1701 ENSKQQ
+1701 ENANKQQ
-1707 PPVQQTAATSA
+1707 TTIGA
-1718 AAGTGQQPS
+1718 GQQAS
-1727 LTTGGAVPF
+1727 LTTASGGVPF
-1736 KLLTKKSRDQALKA
+1736 KLLAKKSRDQALKA

-1785 NEAKSSYQQ
+1785 NEAKSYQQ
-1794 QPDSGA
+1794 QEVP
-1800 EQAPRE
+1800 ETRE
-1806 ATAQLPPV
+1806 AIAVPAQEP
-1814 QPPEALTPAG
+1814 LTPN
-1824 SVAITVEPSVPPA
+1824 SVAITVEQTSLPSTTSETTEPSV
-1837 TATDL
+1837 T
-1842 EPESGASET
+1842 EPTTEVAAGGSST
-1851 PPGTDGAAAAP
+1851 P
-1862 TGGAAVTN
+1862 VTN

-1924 IYSSERLDNFCLVAV
+1924 IYTPERLDNFCLVAV

-1980 NRDTADI
+1980 NRDMADI

>member
-1 MDEVPPRK
+1 
-9 SSLSIDRAAF
+9 
-19 LLLRVKKAFKKK
+19 
-31 RQQRKD
+31 
-37 KLTLQNVGE
+37 
-46 PLGGA
+46 
-51 RPISGGRTAEK
+51 
-62 KARLSRSLTLPLFN
+62 
-76 FPGAG
+76 
-81 AFSKVQPPDNP
+81 
-92 ICFKASSNNF
+92 
-102 LYESKLATS
+102 
-111 TTPISSS
+111 
-118 PKILLTADDNTF
+118 
-130 DYRRK
+130 
-135 SSGGSSIFAAGSS
+135 
-148 VVGPA
+148 
-153 EPHIYEFDEK
+153 
-163 RSSGDGSVVISI
+163 
-175 TSPGMYPAI
+175 MYPPI
-184 PTSKSFGISSFN
+184 PTSKSFGLSSFN

-202 AANSGGSTTP
+202 ATNAGTPSTASSGGAYFGYT
-212 LFGNSLASTLAA
+212 GNSCNLGSASS
-224 GGCGPGQGGKR
+224 GGAGGKR
-235 GSDVSVTGSGGS
+235 GSDVSGTSP
-247 GSGGS
+247 
-252 AQMISNSTNSA
+252 QLMSNSTNSA

-277 STNCLQHTV
+277 NSNCLQQTI

-324 PSVPGSARNSV
+324 SSAPGSARNSV
-335 STQIPSNLNIFLGS
+335 STQLPSNLNIFLGS
-349 NRRESMLSP
+349 TRRESMLSP
-358 SSNRRSKQQR
+358 SSNRRTKQQR
-368 GISEISL
+368 G
-375 PELVTR
+375 V
-381 SLSNLEL
+381 
-388 PSCRLPCP
+388 
-396 NLIPRPAEVPT
+396 
-407 TPEHK
+407 
-412 STASSSCS
+412 
-420 LSTLETQT
+420 
-428 ATAGASVQSLPI
+428 
-440 AIATGATSST
+440 
-450 VSLTY
+450 Y
-455 EDELSP
+455 
-461 GGSGRRKTKHS
+461 
-472 PLGSLLAAVTSPVL
+472 
-486 SRISSASSP
+486 
-495 NLSSNGSTLSSPS
+495 
-508 GSRMEYLLPHQQ
+508 
-520 HPPGAGVQGAGPI
+520 
-533 PSQQKHQQQ
+533 
-542 QQQQQSVLLPKH
+542 
-554 ATARQH
+554 
-560 SPKIVKKTRHLS
+560 
-572 TSSADEPD
+572 
-580 ACDRKAAV
+580 
-588 GGGGGK
+588 
-594 LPSSRHV
+594 
-601 EAERNARNAQH
+601 
-612 LLLRAN
+612 
-618 RLTVSDNHNL
+618 
-628 SNSGSG
+628 
-634 NTAGAIITPPTTTNS
+634 
-649 VDVLAV
+649 
-655 HNAKSVSPL
+655 
-664 PSYTQQQQQQ
+664 
-674 QQQQQ
+674 
-679 SAAAPPSYWKQ
+679 
-690 KKLPTKKQHKQL
+690 
-702 QAQLDK
+702 
-708 LTQINIHLH
+708 

-741 VNSLNSDGLTP
+741 VNSLNNDGLTP

-772 AIENAHSVHAAN
+772 AIENAHSLQAAN

-791 NNLLCDAEATVHELG
+791 NNLLCEAEATVHELG
-806 NFDGSQAG
+806 NFDSNQSSGGGAG
-814 GLAGSE
+814 NE
-820 RTGTGTN
+820 RTGGSGTN

-835 IIGSSGPSVTSC
+835 IIGSGGTSVTSC
-847 TGSEIDKQV
+847 TGNEIDKQV

-895 SLRLYEPLEG
+895 SLRMYEPLEG

-983 RDVESRDNRFA
+983 GDVEGRDNRFA
-994 GKQRNLDELFN
+994 GKQRHLDELFN

-1015 SEIAL
+1015 SEIAP
-1020 DGGQQQKRATKKKT
+1020 DGAGQQQKRATKKKT

-1186 LALSTEES
+1186 LTLSSEDS

-1204 QEQINYHQVSNIRLS
+1204 QEQINYHQVSNIRLP

-1254 DNPHVSAEEWELI
+1254 DNPHISAEEWELI

-1273 TILEFRPK
+1273 SILEFRPK
-1281 HQGPSEVQLHFLE
+1281 HQGPTEVQLHFLE
-1294 MLTKAVHNLFQYM
+1294 LLTKAVHNLFQYM
-1307 DIPVDV
+1307 DIPTEV
-1313 AVAHRL
+1313 AIAHRL
-1319 YDVEVIE
+1319 YDIEVIE
-1326 LNADVSFLII
+1326 LNGDVSFLII

-1371 LKTYQGSIIQ
+1371 LKTYQTSIIQ

-1428 TIWKGVRWLM
+1428 SIWKGVRWLM

-1461 KAAYFGKLPKH
+1461 KSTYFGKLPRM
-1472 QHQQQGSDDQK
+1472 GEK

-1494 PPGTAPNSF
+1494 PGPVGGGVNSF

-1511 SWPGPAVENTL
+1511 SWPGPAVESTL

-1534 SEQLLKYNSARFL
+1534 SEQLLKYTSARFL
-1547 NVSQAG
+1547 NVSQAN
-1553 SRKNSADSNSVAT
+1553 SRKNSADSNSGAT
-1566 HSSYYSVT
+1566 NSSYYSVM
-1574 GVEPEKEFVVMPR
+1574 GVEPEKEFVVPR

-1596 LNSSHLH
+1596 LNSSHC
-1603 HHLHHG
+1603 G
-1609 HHHHHGGE
+1609 TDGPGKTMVHGGN
-1617 GGKAIGPGGA
+1617 
-1627 MGGAG
+1627 
-1632 AGGGAGGGTGGGAG
+1632 AGGGGQGGG

-1671 LVPMGPANA
+1671 LVPMGPAT
-1680 APSSPAGIL
+1680 SQ
-1689 VAKVPPVAVEDI
+1689 PPVAISKPLE
-1701 ENSKQQ
+1701 ENEENVTSKA
-1707 PPVQQTAATSA
+1707 QTHVLGA
-1718 AAGTGQQPS
+1718 
-1727 LTTGGAVPF
+1727 TGGPGVPL
-1736 KLLTKKSRDQALKA
+1736 KLFAKKSRDQALKA

-1758 QQEMEIFEETK
+1758 QQEMENFEETK

-1785 NEAKSSYQQ
+1785 NEAKGYSPQTPLDVVIEPAAPVTGNTPPSITTATTLTLNESPTKVSS
-1794 QPDSGA
+1794 DTLSSGESA
-1800 EQAPRE
+1800 TTAAATVAQSSTTTTSSSS
-1806 ATAQLPPV
+1806 TAQSSADETAV
-1814 QPPEALTPAG
+1814 AAG
-1824 SVAITVEPSVPPA
+1824 IVAT
-1837 TATDL
+1837 
-1842 EPESGASET
+1842 
-1851 PPGTDGAAAAP
+1851 
-1862 TGGAAVTN
+1862 

-1909 KQLNMAVVLKGREGP
+1909 KQLNMAVVLKGRDGP
-1924 IYSSERLDNFCLVAV
+1924 IYTPDRLDNFCLVAV

>member
-1 MDEVPPRK
+1 MDKLRNANSESSVGHVFECTASRRSVFDSREKASFYRGTTERSGGLAADACYFNAVFNDSSETYDDQQQDSRIESVTPATRSIDSTDNSDSTTMVRVRVEPVVNNTADGGQHFRRSHSMRSSFNSLRSLRTKLKPGGNATGSTVSSCSARMAYAHLPTVGDLARSPSINNTSTTSSGSTNTSKRSKESFFRPSNDDVRRSLRHKLHKLKLTYQELRRLQTKVLQENRTPEVASTDNGAIPIRPDGVPLPENVPPKAAALLVEGFSRANATQG
-9 SSLSIDRAAF
+9 SLKVHRRPAESNVAVIGVVRPNPP
-19 LLLRVKKAFKKK
+19 R
-31 RQQRKD
+31 D
-37 KLTLQNVGE
+37 KE
-46 PLGGA
+46 HPA
-51 RPISGGRTAEK
+51 P
-62 KARLSRSLTLPLFN
+62 
-76 FPGAG
+76 
-81 AFSKVQPPDNP
+81 
-92 ICFKASSNNF
+92 
-102 LYESKLATS
+102 ESKLTVV
-111 TTPISSS
+111 
-118 PKILLTADDNTF
+118 
-130 DYRRK
+130 RK
-135 SSGGSSIFAAGSS
+135 QQPQEAAPRAAGIAVSGEQKVTVNIEGTDRS
-148 VVGPA
+148 VDQQAPA
-153 EPHIYEFDEK
+153 SEGAQPERQLAISRTATIRK
-163 RSSGDGSVVISI
+163 GSVW
-175 TSPGMYPAI
+175 
-184 PTSKSFGISSFN
+184 
-196 FVNFNN
+196 
-202 AANSGGSTTP
+202 ANSST
-212 LFGNSLASTLAA
+212 
-224 GGCGPGQGGKR
+224 K
-235 GSDVSVTGSGGS
+235 
-247 GSGGS
+247 
-252 AQMISNSTNSA
+252 
-263 IYRLARIINQTTKT
+263 
-277 STNCLQHTV
+277 
-286 NDDSARRLSWERR
+286 
-299 DKTNKPIPRSS
+299 
-310 SIDSMVDAVWSEFP
+310 
-324 PSVPGSARNSV
+324 
-335 STQIPSNLNIFLGS
+335 
-349 NRRESMLSP
+349 
-358 SSNRRSKQQR
+358 
-368 GISEISL
+368 ISL

-388 PSCRLPCP
+388 PSCRIPCP
-396 NLIPRPAEVPT
+396 TISRSGAEPPS
-407 TPEHK
+407 PERQ
-412 STASSSCS
+412 SGASSSCS
-420 LSTLETQT
+420 LSTIETQT
-428 ATAGASVQSLPI
+428 TATASVLSLPVTV
-440 AIATGATSST
+440 ATASAC
-450 VSLTY
+450 SLTY
-455 EDELSP
+455 EDEVCRSP
-461 GGSGRRKTKHS
+461 GRKTPKSS
-472 PLGSLLAAVTSPVL
+472 PFGSLLAAVTSPVL

-495 NLSSNGSTLSSPS
+495 NLSSSSSAAS

-520 HPPGAGVQGAGPI
+520 HPPGAGPGSAIAPQ
-533 PSQQKHQQQ
+533 
-542 QQQQQSVLLPKH
+542 
-554 ATARQH
+554 ARPQTH

-572 TSSADEPD
+572 TSSAEEGTVMAD
-580 ACDRKAAV
+580 ASGATLKGRVA
-588 GGGGGK
+588 
-594 LPSSRHV
+594 

-612 LLLRAN
+612 LLLRSN
-618 RLTVSDNHNL
+618 RLTVSDGRDL
-628 SNSGSG
+628 SSIASMAN
-634 NTAGAIITPPTTTNS
+634 TTTTTS

-664 PSYTQQQQQQ
+664 PGYQQQQH
-674 QQQQQ
+674 
-679 SAAAPPSYWKQ
+679 SVAAPPSYWKQ
-690 KKLPTKKQHKQL
+690 KKLPNKKQHKQL

-806 NFDGSQAG
+806 NFDGNQAAATG
-814 GLAGSE
+814 NDRPGS
-820 RTGTGTN
+820 GTN
-827 AGKTTFSN
+827 ASKTAFSN

-920 FSNVVGERE
+920 FSNVVGERD

-968 PYKLSVPNCVVPSSW
+968 PYKQSVPNCVVPSSW
-983 RDVESRDNRFA
+983 RDVEGRDNRFV

-1186 LALSTEES
+1186 LALSTEDS
-1194 SINEILMNSI
+1194 NINEILMNSI

-1254 DNPHVSAEEWELI
+1254 DNPHISAEEWELI

-1273 TILEFRPK
+1273 SILEFRPK
-1281 HQGPSEVQLHFLE
+1281 QQGPTEVQLHFLE

-1326 LNADVSFLII
+1326 LNPDVSFLII

-1456 QILDY
+1456 QILEY
-1461 KAAYFGKLPKH
+1461 KTTYFGKLPK
-1472 QHQQQGSDDQK
+1472 GGNGTDN

-1494 PPGTAPNSF
+1494 PPNAGVNSF

-1534 SEQLLKYNSARFL
+1534 SEQLLKYNSVRFL

-1574 GVEPEKEFVVMPR
+1574 GVEPEKEFVVVPR

-1596 LNSSHLH
+1596 LNSSHH
-1603 HHLHHG
+1603 HHSSDNG
-1609 HHHHHGGE
+1609 
-1617 GGKAIGPGGA
+1617 GGKMSTSGVGLP
-1627 MGGAG
+1627 
-1632 AGGGAGGGTGGGAG
+1632 GGGAGS

-1652 IYSSYSATS
+1652 IYSSFSATS

-1671 LVPMGPANA
+1671 LVPVVPAT
-1680 APSSPAGIL
+1680 APVTSTKI
-1689 VAKVPPVAVEDI
+1689 VPTVEDL
-1701 ENSKQQ
+1701 ENTNNQQ
-1707 PPVQQTAATSA
+1707 PGVASSQTVLVT
-1718 AAGTGQQPS
+1718 AGST
-1727 LTTGGAVPF
+1727 VPF
-1736 KLLTKKSRDQALKA
+1736 KLLAKKSRDQALKA

-1785 NEAKSSYQQ
+1785 NETKSYQSS
-1794 QPDSGA
+1794 DNA
-1800 EQAPRE
+1800 DHRETVAAPTSIPSLE
-1806 ATAQLPPV
+1806 PANHGSTAL
-1814 QPPEALTPAG
+1814 A
-1824 SVAITVEPSVPPA
+1824 VEKSLQA
-1837 TATDL
+1837 TATTDP
-1842 EPESGASET
+1842 EPSGSEPAT
-1851 PPGTDGAAAAP
+1851 EGAVGGGGTS
-1862 TGGAAVTN
+1862 T
-1870 ATSIL
+1870 TSIL

-1924 IYSSERLDNFCLVAV
+1924 IYTAERLDNFCLVAV

-1980 NRDTADI
+1980 NRETADI

>member
-1 MDEVPPRK
+1 MV
-9 SSLSIDRAAF
+9 
-19 LLLRVKKAFKKK
+19 
-31 RQQRKD
+31 QRRD
-37 KLTLQNVGE
+37 
-46 PLGGA
+46 
-51 RPISGGRTAEK
+51 
-62 KARLSRSLTLPLFN
+62 
-76 FPGAG
+76 
-81 AFSKVQPPDNP
+81 QP
-92 ICFKASSNNF
+92 
-102 LYESKLATS
+102 
-111 TTPISSS
+111 
-118 PKILLTADDNTF
+118 
-130 DYRRK
+130 
-135 SSGGSSIFAAGSS
+135 
-148 VVGPA
+148 
-153 EPHIYEFDEK
+153 
-163 RSSGDGSVVISI
+163 
-175 TSPGMYPAI
+175 
-184 PTSKSFGISSFN
+184 
-196 FVNFNN
+196 
-202 AANSGGSTTP
+202 
-212 LFGNSLASTLAA
+212 
-224 GGCGPGQGGKR
+224 
-235 GSDVSVTGSGGS
+235 S
-247 GSGGS
+247 GSGHEGVGS
-252 AQMISNSTNSA
+252 KNATVVYENETD
-263 IYRLARIINQTTKT
+263 RRKLAG
-277 STNCLQHTV
+277 SL
-286 NDDSARRLSWERR
+286 
-299 DKTNKPIPRSS
+299 
-310 SIDSMVDAVWSEFP
+310 
-324 PSVPGSARNSV
+324 PSV
-335 STQIPSNLNIFLGS
+335 
-349 NRRESMLSP
+349 
-358 SSNRRSKQQR
+358 
-368 GISEISL
+368 
-375 PELVTR
+375 
-381 SLSNLEL
+381 
-388 PSCRLPCP
+388 
-396 NLIPRPAEVPT
+396 
-407 TPEHK
+407 
-412 STASSSCS
+412 
-420 LSTLETQT
+420 
-428 ATAGASVQSLPI
+428 
-440 AIATGATSST
+440 TSSA
-450 VSLTY
+450 L
-455 EDELSP
+455 D
-461 GGSGRRKTKHS
+461 
-472 PLGSLLAAVTSPVL
+472 
-486 SRISSASSP
+486 RISSVSSP
-495 NLSSNGSTLSSPS
+495 NLSSVSSTS
-508 GSRMEYLLPHQQ
+508 GPRMEYLLPHQQ
-520 HPPGAGVQGAGPI
+520 HPPGAEHQE
-533 PSQQKHQQQ
+533 PSVH
-542 QQQQQSVLLPKH
+542 VPKRH
-554 ATARQH
+554 L
-560 SPKIVKKTRHLS
+560 SPKIGKKTRHLS
-572 TSSADEPD
+572 TSSVDEASD
-580 ACDRKAAV
+580 
-588 GGGGGK
+588 GGGHHHRKPTANHHNSNSANG
-594 LPSSRHV
+594 

-612 LLLRAN
+612 LLLLRSN

-628 SNSGSG
+628 SGTG
-634 NTAGAIITPPTTTNS
+634 GTTVTSS

-664 PSYTQQQQQQ
+664 PPYQSQQPPQ
-674 QQQQQ
+674 
-679 SAAAPPSYWKQ
+679 AATIAPPSYWKQ
-690 KKLPTKKQHKQL
+690 KKQPTKKQHKQL

-772 AIENAHSVHAAN
+772 AIENAHSVQAAN

-791 NNLLCDAEATVHELG
+791 NNLLCEAEATVHELG
-806 NFDGSQAG
+806 NFDTNQAG
-814 GLAGSE
+814 ATGNE
-820 RTGTGTN
+820 RTGSGTN
-827 AGKTTFSN
+827 AGKTSFSN

-847 TGSEIDKQV
+847 TGNEIDKQV

-983 RDVESRDNRFA
+983 RDVEGRDNRFA

-1020 DGGQQQKRATKKKT
+1020 DGTGQQQKRATKKKT

-1186 LALSTEES
+1186 LGLSTEDS

-1232 VDVIQVVVPVKA
+1232 VDVIQVVVPVKT

-1273 TILEFRPK
+1273 SILEFRPK
-1281 HQGPSEVQLHFLE
+1281 HQGPTEVQLHFLE

-1319 YDVEVIE
+1319 YDIEVIE
-1326 LNADVSFLII
+1326 LNNDVSFLII

-1351 SLLQRGDLFSM
+1351 SLLQRGDLLSM

-1461 KAAYFGKLPKH
+1461 KSTYFGKLPK
-1472 QHQQQGSDDQK
+1472 GGGDK
-1483 KKGGSETQLLH
+1483 KKGGSESQLLH
-1494 PPGTAPNSF
+1494 PPGNAGPNSF

-1522 GHNGLLDAEHSK
+1522 GHNGLLDAEYSK

-1553 SRKNSADSNSVAT
+1553 SRKNSADSGSGAT

-1574 GVEPEKEFVVMPR
+1574 GVEPEKEFAVVQR

-1596 LNSSHLH
+1596 LNSSSH
-1603 HHLHHG
+1603 HHLHH
-1609 HHHHHGGE
+1609 HHSSD
-1617 GGKAIGPGGA
+1617 GKPGGPGG
-1627 MGGAG
+1627 M
-1632 AGGGAGGGTGGGAG
+1632 GGAGGG
-1646 KKRPPT
+1646 KKNRPPT

-1671 LVPMGPANA
+1671 LVPMVPATTTTTPITTPIEDVENTNRQLPA
-1680 APSSPAGIL
+1680 SS
-1689 VAKVPPVAVEDI
+1689 
-1701 ENSKQQ
+1701 S
-1707 PPVQQTAATSA
+1707 TSA
-1718 AAGTGQQPS
+1718 PAHQPS
-1727 LTTGGAVPF
+1727 GPL
-1736 KLLTKKSRDQALKA
+1736 KLFAKKSRDQALKA

-1785 NEAKSSYQQ
+1785 NEAKSYQ
-1794 QPDSGA
+1794 P
-1800 EQAPRE
+1800 
-1806 ATAQLPPV
+1806 
-1814 QPPEALTPAG
+1814 
-1824 SVAITVEPSVPPA
+1824 VEPER
-1837 TATDL
+1837 
-1842 EPESGASET
+1842 EPVTIVTTSSDSPTSGASYAT
-1851 PPGTDGAAAAP
+1851 VPDQPPSEGAPAEA
-1862 TGGAAVTN
+1862 TGGAGGTTVST

-1924 IYSSERLDNFCLVAV
+1924 IYTPERLDNFCLVAV

-1980 NRDTADI
+1980 NRDSADI

>member
-1 MDEVPPRK
+1 MLGSSTVQTQDIALDSTGTTIYLQSLQAANKAKHFEISKTRPFCLSSSDLYKPLAWRNHGRNPASGSCSSVSEEQHQQMENIRSANSETSVRHVLDCEIFDSREPVVEPSFYK
-9 SSLSIDRAAF
+9 STSDRNGLAADGCYF
-19 LLLRVKKAFKKK
+19 NAVFNDSSETFVDDDDTINRSVAVSSTGTPASV
-31 RQQRKD
+31 RDPSTMVR
-37 KLTLQNVGE
+37 LTV
-46 PLGGA
+46 
-51 RPISGGRTAEK
+51 
-62 KARLSRSLTLPLFN
+62 
-76 FPGAG
+76 
-81 AFSKVQPPDNP
+81 
-92 ICFKASSNNF
+92 ASS
-102 LYESKLATS
+102 
-111 TTPISSS
+111 P
-118 PKILLTADDNTF
+118 
-130 DYRRK
+130 
-135 SSGGSSIFAAGSS
+135 AA
-148 VVGPA
+148 
-153 EPHIYEFDEK
+153 
-163 RSSGDGSVVISI
+163 DGSQPFRRSH
-175 TSPGMYPAI
+175 SMR
-184 PTSKSFGISSFN
+184 SSFN
-196 FVNFNN
+196 
-202 AANSGGSTTP
+202 SLRSLRTKLKQSTT
-212 LFGNSLASTLAA
+212 
-224 GGCGPGQGGKR
+224 
-235 GSDVSVTGSGGS
+235 TGSGVHGNALLQEKHTLDES
-247 GSGGS
+247 SEVP
-252 AQMISNSTNSA
+252 NSTILPENIPPKAAALLMEGFSRANVAQSSLKVHRRPAEASA
-263 IYRLARIINQTTKT
+263 TT
-277 STNCLQHTV
+277 TV
-286 NDDSARRLSWERR
+286 
-299 DKTNKPIPRSS
+299 TRSS
-310 SIDSMVDAVWSEFP
+310 SVRLQERPPFIAAPTQRDHPAAAPLAAKLTVVRKQHQNQEVNPP
-324 PSVPGSARNSV
+324 PSDTPLLEVIGGKVYKPSTTEPASGPPRIAQVEEANRPAEQQQLLSQGHRHQQQQSTLTVTRTATIRKGSVWANNS
-335 STQIPSNLNIFLGS
+335 T
-349 NRRESMLSP
+349 
-358 SSNRRSKQQR
+358 K
-368 GISEISL
+368 ISL

-381 SLSNLEL
+381 SLSNIEL
-388 PSCRLPCP
+388 PSCRVPCP
-396 NLIPRPAEVPT
+396 SIIPRPGRTSPT
-407 TPEHK
+407 SPARK
-412 STASSSCS
+412 SANSSSCS
-420 LSTLETQT
+420 LSTIETQT
-428 ATAGASVQSLPI
+428 VTASAQSLPI
-440 AIATGATSST
+440 TVAST

-455 EDELSP
+455 EDELSRSP
-461 GGSGRRKTKHS
+461 GRRKAKNS
-472 PLGSLLAAVTSPVL
+472 PLGSLLAAVASPVL

-495 NLSSNGSTLSSPS
+495 NLSNSTSSTSS
-508 GSRMEYLLPHQQ
+508 GTRMEYLLPHQQ
-520 HPPGAGVQGAGPI
+520 HPPGAAGAGSAA
-533 PSQQKHQQQ
+533 PSQQ
-542 QQQQQSVLLPKH
+542 SVILPKH
-554 ATARQH
+554 RQH
-560 SPKIVKKTRHLS
+560 SPKIIKKTRHLS
-572 TSSADEPD
+572 TSSVEEAADTCEL
-580 ACDRKAAV
+580 K
-588 GGGGGK
+588 G
-594 LPSSRHV
+594 RHTGTGST
-601 EAERNARNAQH
+601 EAEWNARNAQH
-612 LLLRAN
+612 LLLRSN

-628 SNSGSG
+628 SNTGGGSITTTG
-634 NTAGAIITPPTTTNS
+634 TATNS

-664 PSYTQQQQQQ
+664 PSYQQQQQQ
-674 QQQQQ
+674 T
-679 SAAAPPSYWKQ
+679 AGATVGPPPSYWKQ
-690 KKLPTKKQHKQL
+690 KKLPNKKQHKQL

-806 NFDGSQAG
+806 NFDGSQAAMTG
-814 GLAGSE
+814 NE
-820 RTGTGTN
+820 RTGSGAN
-827 AGKTTFSN
+827 AGKNTFSN

-929 ISEWCS
+929 INEWCS

-1186 LALSTEES
+1186 LALSTEDS

-1273 TILEFRPK
+1273 SILEFRPK
-1281 HQGPSEVQLHFLE
+1281 HQGPTEVQLHFLE

-1307 DIPVDV
+1307 DIPVEV

-1371 LKTYQGSIIQ
+1371 LKTYQSNIIQ

-1400 HREAFSSS
+1400 HREAFSTS

-1461 KAAYFGKLPKH
+1461 KSTYFGKLPK
-1472 QHQQQGSDDQK
+1472 GGDK
-1483 KKGGSETQLLH
+1483 KKGGSESQLLH
-1494 PPGTAPNSF
+1494 PPGGAPGTNSF

-1553 SRKNSADSNSVAT
+1553 SRKNSADSNSGGT

-1574 GVEPEKEFVVMPR
+1574 GVEPEKEFAVIPR

-1596 LNSSHLH
+1596 LNSSHH
-1603 HHLHHG
+1603 
-1609 HHHHHGGE
+1609 HHHHHGSSE
-1617 GGKAIGPGGA
+1617 GK
-1627 MGGAG
+1627 MDGAG
-1632 AGGGAGGGTGGGAG
+1632 SVSGSGAGG

-1671 LVPMGPANA
+1671 LVPMMPVTAQLPA
-1680 APSSPAGIL
+1680 
-1689 VAKVPPVAVEDI
+1689 EDV
-1701 ENSKQQ
+1701 ENSTTQQ
-1707 PPVQQTAATSA
+1707 ASNVPSA
-1718 AAGTGQQPS
+1718 GQPI
-1727 LTTGGAVPF
+1727 LTTPTGTVPF
-1736 KLLTKKSRDQALKA
+1736 KMLAKKSRDQALKA

-1778 PTLAALQ
+1778 PTLTALQ
-1785 NEAKSSYQQ
+1785 NETKTPYQPE
-1794 QPDSGA
+1794 PDSIPASTKSASTQESLVPGGA
-1800 EQAPRE
+1800 SSS
-1806 ATAQLPPV
+1806 T
-1814 QPPEALTPAG
+1814 
-1824 SVAITVEPSVPPA
+1824 AITVEQSVPL
-1837 TATDL
+1837 TATTTTTTIVQA
-1842 EPESGASET
+1842 EPAAGAESSQ
-1851 PPGTDGAAAAP
+1851 DGSA
-1862 TGGAAVTN
+1862 T

-1894 VTPKTS
+1894 VTPRTS

-1924 IYSSERLDNFCLVAV
+1924 IYTQERLDNFCLVAV

>member
-1 MDEVPPRK
+1 MDGLSGSSGSVNCSQFPSVSDKRTELSFYERNGIAADGCYSNAVFNDSSDTLGDDEDATAAGRDPAVFRSDPPR
-9 SSLSIDRAAF
+9 SPAD
-19 LLLRVKKAFKKK
+19 V
-31 RQQRKD
+31 QQRF
-37 KLTLQNVGE
+37 
-46 PLGGA
+46 
-51 RPISGGRTAEK
+51 R
-62 KARLSRSLTLPLFN
+62 RSH
-76 FPGAG
+76 
-81 AFSKVQPPDNP
+81 SM
-92 ICFKASSNNF
+92 
-102 LYESKLATS
+102 
-111 TTPISSS
+111 
-118 PKILLTADDNTF
+118 
-130 DYRRK
+130 R
-135 SSGGSSIFAAGSS
+135 
-148 VVGPA
+148 
-153 EPHIYEFDEK
+153 
-163 RSSGDGSVVISI
+163 
-175 TSPGMYPAI
+175 
-184 PTSKSFGISSFN
+184 SSFN
-196 FVNFNN
+196 
-202 AANSGGSTTP
+202 
-212 LFGNSLASTLAA
+212 SLRSFRTRLSKPAT
-224 GGCGPGQGGKR
+224 
-235 GSDVSVTGSGGS
+235 SGGS
-247 GSGGS
+247 GRAGPANYSHLPAVGD
-252 AQMISNSTNSA
+252 
-263 IYRLARIINQTTKT
+263 LAET
-277 STNCLQHTV
+277 SPAT
-286 NDDSARRLSWERR
+286 S
-299 DKTNKPIPRSS
+299 RSS
-310 SIDSMVDAVWSEFP
+310 SSKTGGSGILRNASFSRPNQDDVRRSLRHKLHKLKLTYTELRRLHAKVLQEKDEQHSESKEETGDARASHRELPDNVP
-324 PSVPGSARNSV
+324 PKAAALLMEGFCRTATVQGSLKVHRRPPTATATVTLTRSHSVQENEIRPGYVPGQQKLTVARQEQQPAVGLPPPVPTKPIVVGGAPNEQEKEEKEHHPFEQRPTASLIVARTATIRKGSVWANNS
-335 STQIPSNLNIFLGS
+335 T
-349 NRRESMLSP
+349 
-358 SSNRRSKQQR
+358 K
-368 GISEISL
+368 ISL
-375 PELVTR
+375 PDLVTR

-388 PSCRLPCP
+388 PSCRLTCPTIPCP
-396 NLIPRPAEVPT
+396 
-407 TPEHK
+407 
-412 STASSSCS
+412 SSGSSSPRQKSCTSSTNS
-420 LSTLETQT
+420 LATIETQT
-428 ATAGASVQSLPI
+428 GTTSAQSLPS
-440 AIATGATSST
+440 AVGGLSVHRPVST
-450 VSLTY
+450 CTLTTTNSASLAF
-455 EDELSP
+455 EDEAD
-461 GGSGRRKTKHS
+461 RRK
-472 PLGSLLAAVTSPVL
+472 LAGSLPSVTSAVL
-486 SRISSASSP
+486 DRVSSVSSP
-495 NLSSNGSTLSSPS
+495 NLSSA
-508 GSRMEYLLPHQQ
+508 RMEYLLPHQQ
-520 HPPGAGVQGAGPI
+520 HPPGAEHQD
-533 PSQQKHQQQ
+533 PS
-542 QQQQQSVLLPKH
+542 PKRH
-554 ATARQH
+554 L
-560 SPKIVKKTRHLS
+560 SPKIGKKTRHLS
-572 TSSADEPD
+572 TSSVDEASDTND
-580 ACDRKAAV
+580 AKARHGPGGVSNHHRKANHSNSAASNN
-588 GGGGGK
+588 G
-594 LPSSRHV
+594 

-612 LLLRAN
+612 LLLLRSN

-628 SNSGSG
+628 SGIGVTVSQP
-634 NTAGAIITPPTTTNS
+634 ANS

-655 HNAKSVSPL
+655 HNAKSVSPQ
-664 PSYTQQQQQQ
+664 PPATTI
-674 QQQQQ
+674 
-679 SAAAPPSYWKQ
+679 APPSYWKQ
-690 KKLPTKKQHKQL
+690 KKQPTKKQHKQL

-772 AIENAHSVHAAN
+772 AIENAHSVQAAN

-791 NNLLCDAEATVHELG
+791 NNLLCEAEATVHELG
-806 NFDGSQAG
+806 NFDTNQAG
-814 GLAGSE
+814 AAGNE
-820 RTGTGTN
+820 RTGSGTN
-827 AGKTTFSN
+827 AGKTSFSN
-835 IIGSSGPSVTSC
+835 IIGNSGPSVTSC
-847 TGSEIDKQV
+847 TGNEIDKQV

-929 ISEWCS
+929 ISEWCN

-983 RDVESRDNRFA
+983 RDVEGRENRFA

-1020 DGGQQQKRATKKKT
+1020 DGAGQQQKRATKKKT

-1049 LKRGIYLACV
+1049 LKRGIYLACI

-1186 LALSTEES
+1186 LGLSTEDS

-1273 TILEFRPK
+1273 SILEFRPK
-1281 HQGPSEVQLHFLE
+1281 HQGPTEVQLHFLE

-1313 AVAHRL
+1313 AIAHRL

-1326 LNADVSFLII
+1326 LNSDVSFLII

-1428 TIWKGVRWLM
+1428 SIWKGVRWLM

-1461 KAAYFGKLPKH
+1461 KSTYFGKLQKA
-1472 QHQQQGSDDQK
+1472 GSAGEK

-1494 PPGTAPNSF
+1494 PPGNAGPNSF

-1553 SRKNSADSNSVAT
+1553 SRKNSADSGSGAT

-1574 GVEPEKEFVVMPR
+1574 GVEPEKEFAVVQR

-1596 LNSSHLH
+1596 LNSSS
-1603 HHLHHG
+1603 
-1609 HHHHHGGE
+1609 HHHHHHHHHSSDA
-1617 GGKAIGPGGA
+1617 GGKGVPGG
-1627 MGGAG
+1627 M
-1632 AGGGAGGGTGGGAG
+1632 GGAGGGGG
-1646 KKRPPT
+1646 KKARPPT

-1671 LVPMGPANA
+1671 LVPMVPATTA
-1680 APSSPAGIL
+1680 TTPIATP
-1689 VAKVPPVAVEDI
+1689 VEDE
-1701 ENSKQQ
+1701 ENSNR
-1707 PPVQQTAATSA
+1707 PAPGSS
-1718 AAGTGQQPS
+1718 GQSSGP
-1727 LTTGGAVPF
+1727 LKMFA
-1736 KLLTKKSRDQALKA
+1736 KKSRDQALKA

-1785 NEAKSSYQQ
+1785 NEAKSYQAVETVAG
-1794 QPDSGA
+1794 PEREPVTIVTTTSDSS
-1800 EQAPRE
+1800 
-1806 ATAQLPPV
+1806 T
-1814 QPPEALTPAG
+1814 
-1824 SVAITVEPSVPPA
+1824 
-1837 TATDL
+1837 
-1842 EPESGASET
+1842 SGASYATVPDQPTE
-1851 PPGTDGAAAAP
+1851 GATQEA
-1862 TGGAAVTN
+1862 TGGTTVSN

-1924 IYSSERLDNFCLVAV
+1924 IYTPERLDNFCLVAV

-1980 NRDTADI
+1980 NRDSADI

>member
-1 MDEVPPRK
+1 MENIRSADSETSVRHVFGCEGFDSSEAIDASFHQNTSTRNGPTADGCYFNAVFNDSSETYVDEDEIV
-9 SSLSIDRAAF
+9 SSLGTTTGSDPSTVVNKPSSATVR
-19 LLLRVKKAFKKK
+19 
-31 RQQRKD
+31 
-37 KLTLQNVGE
+37 LTV
-46 PLGGA
+46 P
-51 RPISGGRTAEK
+51 
-62 KARLSRSLTLPLFN
+62 
-76 FPGAG
+76 
-81 AFSKVQPPDNP
+81 
-92 ICFKASSNNF
+92 
-102 LYESKLATS
+102 
-111 TTPISSS
+111 
-118 PKILLTADDNTF
+118 
-130 DYRRK
+130 
-135 SSGGSSIFAAGSS
+135 
-148 VVGPA
+148 
-153 EPHIYEFDEK
+153 
-163 RSSGDGSVVISI
+163 DGSQPFRRSH
-175 TSPGMYPAI
+175 SMR
-184 PTSKSFGISSFN
+184 SSFN
-196 FVNFNN
+196 SLRSLRTKLKPSTNT
-202 AANSGGSTTP
+202 SGSSGTIGGAHCHLPTVGDLARSPSAGSTAKQRSKPRTNASSSSSLHFTRSTSDDMRRSLRNKLHKLKITYNELRRLQTKVLQDKRTLDDDVPENIPPKAAALLMEGFSRTSSVQSSLKVHRRQPPAAAEANTSVTVTRASSVRVKAARPSPLVFANFDHRVESLVTADQGTNLKVIRKANQKQEAEEPTP
-212 LFGNSLASTLAA
+212 NLVVI
-224 GGCGPGQGGKR
+224 GGKASESLVEGPEKEPDKVTSEVEVSNR
-235 GSDVSVTGSGGS
+235 PVDRQSASHGQHQPLTVTRTATIRKGSVW
-247 GSGGS
+247 
-252 AQMISNSTNSA
+252 ANN
-263 IYRLARIINQTTKT
+263 TTK
-277 STNCLQHTV
+277 
-286 NDDSARRLSWERR
+286 
-299 DKTNKPIPRSS
+299 
-310 SIDSMVDAVWSEFP
+310 
-324 PSVPGSARNSV
+324 
-335 STQIPSNLNIFLGS
+335 
-349 NRRESMLSP
+349 
-358 SSNRRSKQQR
+358 
-368 GISEISL
+368 ISL

-388 PSCRLPCP
+388 PSCRVPCP
-396 NLIPRPAEVPT
+396 SIIPRPAEASPN
-407 TPEHK
+407 HK
-412 STASSSCS
+412 SAASSSCS
-420 LSTLETQT
+420 LSTIETQT
-428 ATAGASVQSLPI
+428 VTASVQSLPI
-440 AIATGATSST
+440 TIATTNPTTST

-455 EDELSP
+455 EDELSRSP
-461 GGSGRRKTKHS
+461 GRRKPRNS

-495 NLSSNGSTLSSPS
+495 NLSSSCSTSS

-520 HPPGAGVQGAGPI
+520 HPPGAGAG
-533 PSQQKHQQQ
+533 SATAQQQ
-542 QQQQQSVLLPKH
+542 QILPKH
-554 ATARQH
+554 RQH
-560 SPKIVKKTRHLS
+560 SPKIIKKTRHLS
-572 TSSADEPD
+572 TSSVEETD
-580 ACDRKAAV
+580 ACELR
-588 GGGGGK
+588 GSGGK
-594 LPSSRHV
+594 SSRHHTV
-601 EAERNARNAQH
+601 SQAHAEAERNARNAQH
-612 LLLRAN
+612 LLLRSN

-628 SNSGSG
+628 SNIGG
-634 NTAGAIITPPTTTNS
+634 NNGTAITTSTSTTNS

-664 PSYTQQQQQQ
+664 PAYQHQYQLQH
-674 QQQQQ
+674 QQ
-679 SAAAPPSYWKQ
+679 SGPPPPPPSYWKQ
-690 KKLPTKKQHKQL
+690 KKLPNKKQHKQM
-702 QAQLDK
+702 QAQLEK
-708 LTQINIHLH
+708 VNQINIHLH

-791 NNLLCDAEATVHELG
+791 NNLLGEAEATVHELG
-806 NFDGSQAG
+806 NFDGNQPG
-814 GLAGSE
+814 MVGSE
-820 RTGTGTN
+820 RTGSGAN

-871 GWEQTKPPD
+871 GWDQTKPPD

-983 RDVESRDNRFA
+983 RDVEGRDNRFA

-1005 AVRLARPEDA
+1005 AVRLARPDDA

-1123 KLLSAACQMQSALSI
+1123 KLLSAACQMQSSLSI

-1172 LNSRWIPLNKIHKK
+1172 LNSRWIQLNKIHKK
-1186 LALSTEES
+1186 LALSTEDS

-1273 TILEFRPK
+1273 SILEFRPK
-1281 HQGPSEVQLHFLE
+1281 NQGPTEVQLHFLE

-1371 LKTYQGSIIQ
+1371 LKTYQSSIIQ

-1461 KAAYFGKLPKH
+1461 KTTYFGKLPK
-1472 QHQQQGSDDQK
+1472 GGNGDK
-1483 KKGGSETQLLH
+1483 KKGGSESQLLH
-1494 PPGTAPNSF
+1494 PPGTAPPGANSF

-1596 LNSSHLH
+1596 LNSSS
-1603 HHLHHG
+1603 
-1609 HHHHHGGE
+1609 HHHGGE
-1617 GGKAIGPGGA
+1617 AKHPGGTVG
-1627 MGGAG
+1627 MGVGS
-1632 AGGGAGGGTGGGAG
+1632 

-1671 LVPMGPANA
+1671 LVPMVPT
-1680 APSSPAGIL
+1680 SSPVNLATKIT
-1689 VAKVPPVAVEDI
+1689 VPVEDI
-1701 ENSKQQ
+1701 ENSNKQM
-1707 PPVQQTAATSA
+1707 ASM
-1718 AAGTGQQPS
+1718 GGQQSAP
-1727 LTTGGAVPF
+1727 LTTVAGVTVPF
-1736 KLLTKKSRDQALKA
+1736 KLMAKKSRDQALKA

-1785 NEAKSSYQQ
+1785 NEAKSYQKPEVVESREPVTVPGQ
-1794 QPDSGA
+1794 
-1800 EQAPRE
+1800 EAP
-1806 ATAQLPPV
+1806 PP
-1814 QPPEALTPAG
+1814 TPS
-1824 SVAITVEPSVPPA
+1824 SVAIQVEQTLPVSSSTT
-1837 TATDL
+1837 TAS
-1842 EPESGASET
+1842 EPEPSGASEPT
-1851 PPGTDGAAAAP
+1851 TDAA
-1862 TGGAAVTN
+1862 TGGTVAN

-1924 IYSSERLDNFCLVAV
+1924 IYTPERLDNFCLVAV

>member
-1 MDEVPPRK
+1 MD
-9 SSLSIDRAAF
+9 
-19 LLLRVKKAFKKK
+19 
-31 RQQRKD
+31 
-37 KLTLQNVGE
+37 
-46 PLGGA
+46 
-51 RPISGGRTAEK
+51 SGS
-62 KARLSRSLTLPLFN
+62 SRSLKQSAKCDNRDWSEASFYRRNGGNGITSDGCYSNAVFN
-76 FPGAG
+76 DSSETFDEDGDSETSPPRMVSRVRAPGAV
-81 AFSKVQPPDNP
+81 AAKEALAAPP
-92 ICFKASSNNF
+92 
-102 LYESKLATS
+102 T
-111 TTPISSS
+111 SSS
-118 PKILLTADDNTF
+118 F
-130 DYRRK
+130 RR
-135 SSGGSSIFAAGSS
+135 SHS
-148 VVGPA
+148 V
-153 EPHIYEFDEK
+153 
-163 RSSGDGSVVISI
+163 R
-175 TSPGMYPAI
+175 
-184 PTSKSFGISSFN
+184 SSFN
-196 FVNFNN
+196 
-202 AANSGGSTTP
+202 
-212 LFGNSLASTLAA
+212 SLRSLRTRLKQ
-224 GGCGPGQGGKR
+224 GPPG
-235 GSDVSVTGSGGS
+235 GGS
-247 GSGGS
+247 GSKVRTAAYTHLPAVGDLLVRPT
-252 AQMISNSTNSA
+252 A
-263 IYRLARIINQTTKT
+263 
-277 STNCLQHTV
+277 
-286 NDDSARRLSWERR
+286 SAREQHFIRTTATTTTTDDVRQSLRNKLHKLKLTYAELRRLQAKVLQEKPQGDSLAKDVGPTALPANVPPKAAALLVEGFGPRIGISSTESSLKVHRRPPPHPEQGLVTTLAPTAEERHPLQFERR
-299 DKTNKPIPRSS
+299 ASDREELAPAKLTVVRKQRPAEAAVQSEQRVDERADHESHPQPAALSVARTATIRKGSVWANNSS
-310 SIDSMVDAVWSEFP
+310 KI
-324 PSVPGSARNSV
+324 
-335 STQIPSNLNIFLGS
+335 NL
-349 NRRESMLSP
+349 P
-358 SSNRRSKQQR
+358 D
-368 GISEISL
+368 
-375 PELVTR
+375 LVTR

-396 NLIPRPAEVPT
+396 SIVRPSSGSSSAQP
-407 TPEHK
+407 K
-412 STASSSCS
+412 STSSSTDS
-420 LSTLETQT
+420 LSTVEAPTVLSTHQ
-428 ATAGASVQSLPI
+428 SVLSLP
-440 AIATGATSST
+440 AQSATTGSA

-455 EDELSP
+455 EDEVRSP
-461 GGSGRRKTKHS
+461 SARKKGIS
-472 PLGSLLAAVTSPVL
+472 SLLGSLPSITLALT
-486 SRISSASSP
+486 RISSASSP
-495 NLSSNGSTLSSPS
+495 NLSSAQTSRSSTTSSQ
-508 GSRMEYLLPHQQ
+508 RMEYLLPHQQ
-520 HPPGAGVQGAGPI
+520 HPPSAATSQ
-533 PSQQKHQQQ
+533 PSVVVGGHGGSGKM
-542 QQQQQSVLLPKH
+542 VV
-554 ATARQH
+554 ATSPTKRQL
-560 SPKIVKKTRHLS
+560 SPKILKKTRHLS
-572 TSSADEPD
+572 TSSADEVD
-580 ACDRKAAV
+580 AKGTKVSGATN
-588 GGGGGK
+588 G
-594 LPSSRHV
+594 

-612 LLLRAN
+612 LLLLRSN

-628 SNSGSG
+628 SGTG
-634 NTAGAIITPPTTTNS
+634 TTTTS

-655 HNAKSVSPL
+655 HNAQSVSPL
-664 PSYTQQQQQQ
+664 PSTHQQPHQ
-674 QQQQQ
+674 
-679 SAAAPPSYWKQ
+679 ANIPPSYWKQ

-772 AIENAHSVHAAN
+772 AIENAHSVQAAN

-791 NNLLCDAEATVHELG
+791 NNLLCEAETTVHELG
-806 NFDGSQAG
+806 NFDSNQSSG
-814 GLAGSE
+814 GTGGD
-820 RTGTGTN
+820 RTGSGTN

-835 IIGSSGPSVTSC
+835 IIGSGGTSVTSC

-895 SLRLYEPLEG
+895 SLRMYEPLEG

-983 RDVESRDNRFA
+983 RDVEGRDNRFA
-994 GKQRNLDELFN
+994 GKQRHLDELFN

-1015 SEIAL
+1015 SEIAP
-1020 DGGQQQKRATKKKT
+1020 DGGQPQKRATKKKT

-1094 MKVACTWDDVKL
+1094 MKVACTWDDAKL
-1106 LRMDMERNASS
+1106 LRLDMERNASS

-1172 LNSRWIPLNKIHKK
+1172 LNSRWIPFNKIHKK
-1186 LALSTEES
+1186 LALSTEDS

-1219 RGLYVGYLKMQSS
+1219 RGLYVSYLKMQSS

-1254 DNPHVSAEEWELI
+1254 DNPHISAEEWELI

-1273 TILEFRPK
+1273 SILEFRPK
-1281 HQGPSEVQLHFLE
+1281 HQGPTEVQLHFLE
-1294 MLTKAVHNLFQYM
+1294 LLTKAVHNLFQYM
-1307 DIPVDV
+1307 DIPTDV

-1326 LNADVSFLII
+1326 LNSDVSFLII

-1371 LKTYQGSIIQ
+1371 LKTYQSNIIQ

-1428 TIWKGVRWLM
+1428 SIWKGVRWLM

-1461 KAAYFGKLPKH
+1461 KSTYFGKLPRT
-1472 QHQQQGSDDQK
+1472 GEK

-1494 PPGTAPNSF
+1494 PPAGGGANSF

-1511 SWPGPAVENTL
+1511 SWPGPAVECSL

-1534 SEQLLKYNSARFL
+1534 SEQLLKYTSARFL
-1547 NVSQAG
+1547 NVSQNN
-1553 SRKNSADSNSVAT
+1553 SRKNSADSNSGGT
-1566 HSSYYSVT
+1566 NSSYYSVM
-1574 GVEPEKEFVVMPR
+1574 GVEPEKEFVVPR

-1596 LNSSHLH
+1596 LNSSHCSSD
-1603 HHLHHG
+1603 G
-1609 HHHHHGGE
+1609 T
-1617 GGKAIGPGGA
+1617 GKMAVGVS
-1627 MGGAG
+1627 GAG
-1632 AGGGAGGGTGGGAG
+1632 G

-1671 LVPMGPANA
+1671 LVPMTVPATTGTVTVPVNQQEDVENTNKQ
-1680 APSSPAGIL
+1680 PGMPT
-1689 VAKVPPVAVEDI
+1689 VPPPIA
-1701 ENSKQQ
+1701 
-1707 PPVQQTAATSA
+1707 TASVGPLKIFA
-1718 AAGTGQQPS
+1718 
-1727 LTTGGAVPF
+1727 
-1736 KLLTKKSRDQALKA
+1736 KKSRDQALKA

-1758 QQEMEIFEETK
+1758 QQEIENFEETK
-1769 PILTTTYLK
+1769 PILTATYLK

-1785 NEAKSSYQQ
+1785 NEAKGHTHSAMHVPGPTGIPMTKESST
-1794 QPDSGA
+1794 D
-1800 EQAPRE
+1800 
-1806 ATAQLPPV
+1806 
-1814 QPPEALTPAG
+1814 
-1824 SVAITVEPSVPPA
+1824 PPA
-1837 TATDL
+1837 TVSVAESPASSTTTAEPAKGSDESVAT
-1842 EPESGASET
+1842 GIIAT
-1851 PPGTDGAAAAP
+1851 T
-1862 TGGAAVTN
+1862 
-1870 ATSIL
+1870 TSIL

-1909 KQLNMAVVLKGREGP
+1909 KQLNMAVVLKGRDGP
-1924 IYSSERLDNFCLVAV
+1924 IYTQDRLDNFCLVAV

-1980 NRDTADI
+1980 NREIADI